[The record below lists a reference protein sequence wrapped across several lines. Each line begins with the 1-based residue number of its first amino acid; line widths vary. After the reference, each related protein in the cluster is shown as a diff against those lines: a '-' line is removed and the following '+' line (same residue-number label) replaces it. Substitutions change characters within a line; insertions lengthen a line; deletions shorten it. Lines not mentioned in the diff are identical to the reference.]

1 MKSKTKQK
9 RGKSRSTQGSKRREP
24 VIFYG
29 DTETVTLDPTKMV
42 EYEIPGK
49 LSVLVKSYYE
59 NSKSRKSEPFVVPHM
74 FQVTDGKGFRGIYDT
89 PVEYLNA
96 IRDRMLEQED
106 YSAIIYFHNM
116 KYDAYNILYALLDRE
131 DIYLD
136 DIKQLLVNE
145 TRWYKFRLSYRGISL
160 EFRDSYNLI
169 SQPLKDFQKTFGLSI
184 GKSNEDGWKDR
195 MDEVATV
202 NALLNRT
209 EPGLMEYALLDVDV
223 LQAGLDK
230 FWELQGGKKASRLTA
245 ASLAYNEWVDVI
257 EEHGYHTADGVFHE
271 GMIEVE
277 EDVDGKKKKSKKL
290 NIVMDNDMPEFVHR
304 TTNYTYRGAVC
315 YPNPDYTNKVQKG
328 IFVYIDA
335 NSLYPSSMLPS
346 VQGRNRYNQMELT
359 HYYPVGEPQQLT
371 YMPSEENMND
381 RRYVS
386 FLKLR
391 IKAKIK
397 PDAVIP
403 FVSLGRQGRVGM
415 SFNRLYQTND
425 FLREIDETFWVTSID
440 YRSIQNY
447 YDIEEQEF
455 IEGIIYTPEN
465 TSNDIFNEYISKWRK
480 IKEQAAREKNAG
492 LKQLA
497 KIMLNSLYGK
507 FAQSIDNTETVFE
520 FGEDGSLSV
529 IESGF
534 DGGVSLKN
542 MGIAAMITSYARE
555 ILLDVANILSPEE
568 FLYCDTDSIIMTESG
583 WRKIREVKGLL
594 DKAEFGCWDVE
605 HIVKEVK
612 ILHQKCYMI
621 TEFEAFQRDHKR
633 ERTIVKC
640 AGASEDI
647 KRFIR
652 YDNFNRGET
661 IRGARMK
668 KAKQTIGGITL
679 ESRPFSIKAEYR

>member
-1 MKSKTKQK
+1 MNEGVQRKPRKSGGLK
-9 RGKSRSTQGSKRREP
+9 RGRNEP
-24 VIFYG
+24 IIFYG
-29 DTETVTLDPTKMV
+29 DTETVTIDPTKIE
-42 EYEIPGK
+42 EYQIPERLRELAKNYCEIASNNK
-49 LSVLVKSYYE
+49 
-59 NSKSRKSEPFVVPHM
+59 NTPFVLPHM
-74 FQVTDGKGFRGIYDT
+74 FQVTDGKGFRGVYDT
-89 PVEYLNA
+89 VVDYVNA
-96 IRDRMLEQED
+96 IRDRTFEQNKRN
-106 YSAIIYFHNM
+106 AIIYFHNM
-116 KYDAYNILYALLDRE
+116 KYDAYNILYALLTLGY
-131 DIYLD
+131 IYTD
-136 DIKQLLVNE
+136 DIKQLLIQD
-145 TRWYKFRLSYRGISL
+145 TSWYTLRLNYRGVSL
-160 EFRDSYNLI
+160 EFRDSHNLI
-169 SQPLKDFQKTFGLSI
+169 SQPLRSFQKTFGLSI

-230 FWELQGGKKASRLTA
+230 FWELQGGKKASKLTA
-245 ASLAYNEWVDVI
+245 ASLAYSEWLNVI
-257 EEHGYHTADGVFHE
+257 EEHGYRTADGVYHQGF
-271 GMIEVE
+271 IE
-277 EDVDGKKKKSKKL
+277 EDKKKKLS
-290 NIVMDNDMPEFVHR
+290 IVMDDDMPKFIHDI
-304 TTNYTYRGAVC
+304 TNYTYRGAVC
-315 YPNPDYTNKVQKG
+315 YPNPDYTNKVLKG
-328 IFVYIDA
+328 IYVYIDA
-335 NSLYPSSMLPS
+335 NSLYPSAMLPH

-359 HYYPVGEPQQLT
+359 HWYPVGAPVRVKT
-371 YMPSEENMND
+371 MPTEETMND
-381 RRYVS
+381 RRNVS

-403 FVSLGRQGRVGM
+403 FVSLGRQGRVGEG
-415 SFNRLYQTND
+415 FKRLYRTNE

-447 YDIEEQEF
+447 YDIEELEF
-455 IEGIIYTPEN
+455 IEGILYTPEN
-465 TSNDIFNEYISKWRK
+465 TSNDIFNEYISKWRQ

-492 LKQLA
+492 LKQLS

-507 FAQSIDNTETVFE
+507 FAQSIDNIETFFE
-520 FGEDGSLSV
+520 FGEDGSLTVS
-529 IESGF
+529 EGSF
-534 DGGVSLKN
+534 DGKRSLKN

-555 ILLDVANILSPEE
+555 ILLDVANLLSPNE

-633 ERTIVKC
+633 DRTVVKC

-647 KRFIR
+647 KRYIQ

-661 IRGARMK
+661 IKGARMK
-668 KAKQTIGGITL
+668 KAKQTIGGIAL

>member
-1 MKSKTKQK
+1 MTAGTQRKPRKSGGLKK
-9 RGKSRSTQGSKRREP
+9 GANDSI
-24 VIFYG
+24 IFYG
-29 DTETVTLDPTKMV
+29 DTETVTIDPMKIG
-42 EYEIPGK
+42 EYQIPERLRELANKYCEIASK
-49 LSVLVKSYYE
+49 YKNTQFVL
-59 NSKSRKSEPFVVPHM
+59 PHM
-74 FQVTDGKGFRGIYDT
+74 YQVTDGKGFRGVYDT
-89 PVEYLNA
+89 VVDYVNA
-96 IRDRMLEQED
+96 IRDRIVEQNKRN
-106 YSAIIYFHNM
+106 AIIYFHNM
-116 KYDAYNILYALLDRE
+116 KFDAYNILYALLTLGY
-131 DIYLD
+131 IYTD
-136 DIKQLLVNE
+136 DIKQLLIQNSN
-145 TRWYKFRLSYRGISL
+145 WYTFRLNYRGISL

-169 SQPLKDFQKTFGLSI
+169 SQPLRSFQKTFGLSI
-184 GKSNEDGWKDR
+184 GKSTEDSWKDR
-195 MDEVATV
+195 LDEVATV

-230 FWELQGGKKASRLTA
+230 FWELQGGKKASKLTA
-245 ASLAYNEWVDVI
+245 ASLAYSEWLSVI
-257 EEHGYHTADGVFHE
+257 EEHGYRTAEGVYHE
-271 GMIEVE
+271 GFIE
-277 EDVDGKKKKSKKL
+277 EDKKKML
-290 NIVMDNDMPEFVHR
+290 TIVMDDDMPKFIHDI
-304 TTNYTYRGAVC
+304 TNYTYRGAVC
-315 YPNPDYTNKVQKG
+315 YPNPDYTNKTLKG
-328 IFVYIDA
+328 TYVYIDA
-335 NSLYPSSMLPS
+335 NSLYPSAMLPY
-346 VQGRNRYNQMELT
+346 VKGRNRYNQMELT
-359 HYYPVGEPQQLT
+359 HYYPVGVPVRLKT
-371 YMPSEENMND
+371 IPTEEIMKD

-403 FVSLGRQGRVGM
+403 FVSLGRQGRVGEG
-415 SFNRLYQTND
+415 FNRLYRTNE

-447 YDIEEQEF
+447 YDIEELEF

-465 TSNDIFNEYISKWRK
+465 TSNDIFNEYISKWRR
-480 IKEQAAREKNAG
+480 IKEQAAREGNAG

-507 FAQSIDNTETVFE
+507 FAQSIDNIETFFE
-520 FGEDGSLSV
+520 FGENGSLTVS
-529 IESGF
+529 EGSF
-534 DGGVSLKN
+534 DGKTSLKN

-633 ERTIVKC
+633 ERTVVKC

-661 IRGARMK
+661 IKGARMK
-668 KAKQTIGGITL
+668 KSKQTIGGITL
-679 ESRPFSIKAEYR
+679 ESQPFSIKAEYR

>member
-1 MKSKTKQK
+1 MTSGMQRKPLKSGGLK
-9 RGKSRSTQGSKRREP
+9 RGTNEP
-24 VIFYG
+24 IIFYG
-29 DTETVTLDPTKMV
+29 DTETVTLDPTKID
-42 EYEIPGK
+42 EYQIPERLRELAKKYCEIASKNKNTPI
-49 LSVLVKSYYE
+49 VL
-59 NSKSRKSEPFVVPHM
+59 PHM
-74 FQVTDGKGFRGIYDT
+74 FQVTDGKGFRGVYDT
-89 PVEYLNA
+89 VVDYVNA
-96 IRDRMLEQED
+96 IRDHIVEQNKRN
-106 YSAIIYFHNM
+106 AIIYFHNM
-116 KYDAYNILYALLDRE
+116 KFDASNILYALLTLGY
-131 DIYLD
+131 IYTD
-136 DIKQLLVNE
+136 DIKQLLIQDAS
-145 TRWYKFRLSYRGISL
+145 WYTFRLNYRGVSL
-160 EFRDSYNLI
+160 EFRDSYKLI
-169 SQPLKDFQKTFGLSI
+169 SQPLRSFQKTFGLSI
-184 GKSNEDGWKDR
+184 GKSTEDSWKDR
-195 MDEVATV
+195 LDEVATV

-230 FWELQGGKKASRLTA
+230 FWELQGGKKASKLTA
-245 ASLAYNEWVDVI
+245 ASLAYSEWLSVI
-257 EEHGYHTADGVFHE
+257 EEHGYRTADGVHHE
-271 GMIEVE
+271 GFIK
-277 EDVDGKKKKSKKL
+277 EDKKKKL
-290 NIVMDNDMPEFVHR
+290 TIVMDDDMPKFIHD

-315 YPNPDYTNKVQKG
+315 YPNPDYTNKTLKG
-328 IFVYIDA
+328 IYVYIDA
-335 NSLYPSSMLPS
+335 NSLYPSAMLPS
-346 VQGRNRYNQMELT
+346 VQGRNCYNQMELT
-359 HYYPVGEPQQLT
+359 HYYPVGVPIRLKS
-371 YMPSEENMND
+371 MPTEDIMKD
-381 RRYVS
+381 RRYAS

-397 PDAVIP
+397 SDAVIP
-403 FVSLGRQGRVGM
+403 FVSLGRQGRVGEG
-415 SFNRLYQTND
+415 FKRLYRTND

-447 YDIEEQEF
+447 YDIEELEF
-455 IEGIIYTPEN
+455 IEGITYTPEN

-507 FAQSIDNTETVFE
+507 FAQSIDNIETFFE
-520 FGEDGSLSV
+520 FGEDGSLIVS
-529 IESGF
+529 EGSF
-534 DGGVSLKN
+534 DGKTSLKN

-555 ILLDVANILSPEE
+555 ILLDVANILSPNE

-594 DKAEFGCWDVE
+594 DNAEFGCWDVE

-621 TEFEAFQRDHKR
+621 TEFEAFQRAHKR

-661 IRGARMK
+661 IKGARMK
-668 KAKQTIGGITL
+668 KSKQTIGGITL

>member
-1 MKSKTKQK
+1 MTAGTQRKPRKSGGLKK
-9 RGKSRSTQGSKRREP
+9 GKDDP
-24 VIFYG
+24 IIFYG
-29 DTETVTLDPTKMV
+29 DTETVTIDPMKIG
-42 EYEIPGK
+42 EYQIPERLRELVNKYCEIASK
-49 LSVLVKSYYE
+49 YKNMQFVL
-59 NSKSRKSEPFVVPHM
+59 PHM
-74 FQVTDGKGFRGIYDT
+74 FQVTDGKGFRGVYDT
-89 PVEYLNA
+89 VVDYANA
-96 IRDRMLEQED
+96 IRDRIVEQNKRN
-106 YSAIIYFHNM
+106 AIIFFHNM
-116 KYDAYNILYALLDRE
+116 KFDAYNILYALLTLGY
-131 DIYLD
+131 IYTD
-136 DIKQLLVNE
+136 DIKQLVIQDSS
-145 TRWYKFRLSYRGISL
+145 WYTFRLNYRGISL
-160 EFRDSYNLI
+160 EFRDSYKLI
-169 SQPLKDFQKTFGLSI
+169 SQPLRSFQKTFGLSI
-184 GKSNEDGWKDR
+184 GKSTEDSWKDR
-195 MDEVATV
+195 LDEVATV

-230 FWELQGGKKASRLTA
+230 FWELQGGKKASKLTA
-245 ASLAYNEWVDVI
+245 ASLAYSEWLSVI
-257 EEHGYHTADGVFHE
+257 EEHGYRTADGVYHKGFS
-271 GMIEVE
+271 EV
-277 EDVDGKKKKSKKL
+277 DKKKKLS
-290 NIVMDNDMPEFVHR
+290 IVMDDDMPKFIHDI
-304 TTNYTYRGAVC
+304 TNYTYRGAVC
-315 YPNPDYTNKVQKG
+315 YPNPDYTNKTLKG
-328 IFVYIDA
+328 IYVYIDA
-335 NSLYPSSMLPS
+335 NSLYPSAMLPS

-359 HYYPVGEPQQLT
+359 HCYPVGVPVRLKS
-371 YMPSEENMND
+371 MPTEEIMKD
-381 RRYVS
+381 RRHVS

-403 FVSLGRQGRVGM
+403 FVSLGRQGRVGEG
-415 SFNRLYQTND
+415 FNRLYRTNE

-447 YDIEEQEF
+447 YDIEELEF

-465 TSNDIFNEYISKWRK
+465 TSNDIFNEYISKWRR
-480 IKEQAAREKNAG
+480 IKEQAAREGNAG

-507 FAQSIDNTETVFE
+507 FAQSIDNIETFFE
-520 FGEDGSLSV
+520 FGENGSLTVS
-529 IESGF
+529 EGSF
-534 DGGVSLKN
+534 DGKTSLKN

-633 ERTIVKC
+633 ERTVVKC

-668 KAKQTIGGITL
+668 KAKQTIGGIIL

>member
-1 MKSKTKQK
+1 MTAGTQRKPRKSGGLKKGTND
-9 RGKSRSTQGSKRREP
+9 P
-24 VIFYG
+24 IIFYG
-29 DTETVTLDPTKMV
+29 DTETVTIDPMKIG
-42 EYEIPGK
+42 EYQIPERLRELVNKYCEIASK
-49 LSVLVKSYYE
+49 YKNMQFVL
-59 NSKSRKSEPFVVPHM
+59 PHM
-74 FQVTDGKGFRGIYDT
+74 FQVTDGKGFRGVYDT
-89 PVEYLNA
+89 VVDYVNA
-96 IRDRMLEQED
+96 IRDRIVEQNKRN
-106 YSAIIYFHNM
+106 AIIYFHNM
-116 KYDAYNILYALLDRE
+116 KFDAYNILYALLTLGY
-131 DIYLD
+131 IYTD
-136 DIKQLLVNE
+136 DIKQLLIQDSS
-145 TRWYKFRLSYRGISL
+145 WYTFRLNYRGVSL
-160 EFRDSYNLI
+160 EFRDSYKLI
-169 SQPLKDFQKTFGLSI
+169 SQPLRSFQKTFGLSI
-184 GKSNEDGWKDR
+184 GKSTEDSWKDR
-195 MDEVATV
+195 LDEVATV

-223 LQAGLDK
+223 LQVGLDK
-230 FWELQGGKKASRLTA
+230 FWELQGGKKASKLTA
-245 ASLAYNEWVDVI
+245 ASLAYSEWLSVI
-257 EEHGYHTADGVFHE
+257 EEHGYRTADGVYHE
-271 GMIEVE
+271 GFIE
-277 EDVDGKKKKSKKL
+277 EDKKKKL
-290 NIVMDNDMPEFVHR
+290 TIVMDDDMPKFIHDI
-304 TTNYTYRGAVC
+304 TNYTYRGAVC
-315 YPNPDYTNKVQKG
+315 YPNPDYTNKTLKG
-328 IFVYIDA
+328 IYVYIDA
-335 NSLYPSSMLPS
+335 NSLYPSAMLPS

-359 HYYPVGEPQQLT
+359 HYYPVGVPVRLKS
-371 YMPSEENMND
+371 MPTEEIMKD

-403 FVSLGRQGRVGM
+403 FVSLGRQGRVGEG
-415 SFNRLYQTND
+415 FNRLYRTND

-455 IEGIIYTPEN
+455 IEGIIYTPNN
-465 TSNDIFNEYISKWRK
+465 TSNDIFNEYISKWRR
-480 IKEQAAREKNAG
+480 IKEQAAREGNAG

-507 FAQSIDNTETVFE
+507 FAQSIDNIETFFE
-520 FGEDGSLSV
+520 FGENGSLTVS
-529 IESGF
+529 EGSF
-534 DGGVSLKN
+534 DGKTSLKN

-555 ILLDVANILSPEE
+555 ILLDVANILLPEE

-583 WRKIREVKGLL
+583 WRKIREVEGLL
-594 DKAEFGCWDVE
+594 DKAKFGCWDVE

-633 ERTIVKC
+633 ERTVVKC

-661 IRGARMK
+661 IKGARMK
-668 KAKQTIGGITL
+668 KSKQTIGGITL

>member
-1 MKSKTKQK
+1 MNVGTQRKPRKSGGLK
-9 RGKSRSTQGSKRREP
+9 RGTNEP
-24 VIFYG
+24 IIFYG
-29 DTETVTLDPTKMV
+29 DTETVTIDPMKID
-42 EYEIPGK
+42 EYQIPECLRELANKYYEIA
-49 LSVLVKSYYE
+49 
-59 NSKSRKSEPFVVPHM
+59 SKNKNTPFVLPYM
-74 FQVTDGKGFRGIYDT
+74 FQVTDGKGFRGVYDT
-89 PVEYLNA
+89 VVDYVNL
-96 IRDRMLEQED
+96 IRDRIVGQNKRN
-106 YSAIIYFHNM
+106 AIIYFHNM
-116 KYDAYNILYALLDRE
+116 KFDAYNILYALLTLGY
-131 DIYLD
+131 IYTD
-136 DIKQLLVNE
+136 DIKQLLIQDSS
-145 TRWYKFRLSYRGISL
+145 WYTFRLNYRGISL
-160 EFRDSYNLI
+160 EFRDSYKLI
-169 SQPLKDFQKTFGLSI
+169 SQPLRSFQKTFGLSI
-184 GKSNEDGWKDR
+184 GKSTEDSWKDR
-195 MDEVATV
+195 LDEVATV

-230 FWELQGGKKASRLTA
+230 FWELQGGKKASKLTA
-245 ASLAYNEWVDVI
+245 ASLAYSEWLNVI
-257 EEHGYHTADGVFHE
+257 EEHGYRTADGVHHE
-271 GMIEVE
+271 GFIEE
-277 EDVDGKKKKSKKL
+277 EKKKKL
-290 NIVMDNDMPEFVHR
+290 TIVMDDDMPKFIHDI
-304 TTNYTYRGAVC
+304 TNYTYRGAVC
-315 YPNPDYTNKVQKG
+315 YPNPDYKNKTLKG
-328 IFVYIDA
+328 IYVYIDA
-335 NSLYPSSMLPS
+335 NSLYPSAMLPS

-359 HYYPVGEPQQLT
+359 HYYPVGVPVRLKS
-371 YMPSEENMND
+371 MPTEEIMKD

-403 FVSLGRQGRVGM
+403 FVSLGRQGRVGKG
-415 SFNRLYQTND
+415 FNRLYRTND

-455 IEGIIYTPEN
+455 IEGIIYTPKN

-507 FAQSIDNTETVFE
+507 FAQSIDNIETFFE
-520 FGEDGSLSV
+520 FGENGSLTVS
-529 IESGF
+529 EGSF
-534 DGGVSLKN
+534 DGKTSLKN

-555 ILLDVANILSPEE
+555 ILLDVANLLSPNE

>member
-1 MKSKTKQK
+1 MNDGTQRKPRKSGGLKKGTND
-9 RGKSRSTQGSKRREP
+9 P
-24 VIFYG
+24 IIFYG
-29 DTETVTLDPTKMV
+29 DTETVTIDPMKIG
-42 EYEIPGK
+42 EYQIPERLRELVNKYCEIASK
-49 LSVLVKSYYE
+49 HKTMQFVL
-59 NSKSRKSEPFVVPHM
+59 PHM
-74 FQVTDGKGFRGIYDT
+74 FQVTDGKGFRGVYDT
-89 PVEYLNA
+89 VVDYVNA
-96 IRDRMLEQED
+96 IRDRIVEQNKRN
-106 YSAIIYFHNM
+106 AIIYFHNM
-116 KYDAYNILYALLDRE
+116 KFDAYNILYALLTLGY
-131 DIYLD
+131 IYTD
-136 DIKQLLVNE
+136 DIKQLLIQDSS
-145 TRWYKFRLSYRGISL
+145 WYTFRLNYRGISL
-160 EFRDSYNLI
+160 EFRDSYKLI
-169 SQPLKDFQKTFGLSI
+169 SQPLRSFQKTFGLSI
-184 GKSNEDGWKDR
+184 GKSTEDSWKDR
-195 MDEVATV
+195 LDEVSTV

-230 FWELQGGKKASRLTA
+230 FWELQGGKKASKLTA
-245 ASLAYNEWVDVI
+245 ASLAYNEWLNVI
-257 EEHGYHTADGVFHE
+257 EEHGYRTADGVYHKGF
-271 GMIEVE
+271 IEV
-277 EDVDGKKKKSKKL
+277 DKKKKL
-290 NIVMDNDMPEFVHR
+290 TIVMDDDMPKFIHDI
-304 TTNYTYRGAVC
+304 TNYTYRGAVC
-315 YPNPDYTNKVQKG
+315 YSNPDYTNKTLKG
-328 IFVYIDA
+328 IYVYIDA
-335 NSLYPSSMLPS
+335 NSLYPSAMLPS

-359 HYYPVGEPQQLT
+359 HYYPVGVPVRLKS
-371 YMPSEENMND
+371 MPTEEIMKD
-381 RRYVS
+381 RRYVN

-415 SFNRLYQTND
+415 SFNHLYQTND

-455 IEGIIYTPEN
+455 IEGIIYTPNN

-507 FAQSIDNTETVFE
+507 FAQSIDNIETFFE
-520 FGEDGSLSV
+520 FGENGSLTVS
-529 IESGF
+529 EGSF
-534 DGGVSLKN
+534 DGKTSLKN

-647 KRFIR
+647 KRYIQ

>member
-1 MKSKTKQK
+1 MNDVTQRKPRKSGGLKK
-9 RGKSRSTQGSKRREP
+9 GKNEP
-24 VIFYG
+24 IIFYG
-29 DTETVTLDPTKMV
+29 DTETVTIDFTKID
-42 EYEIPGK
+42 EYQIPERLRGLASKYCEIA
-49 LSVLVKSYYE
+49 
-59 NSKSRKSEPFVVPHM
+59 SKNKYAPFVLPHM
-74 FQVTDGKGFRGIYDT
+74 FQVTDGKGFRGVYDT
-89 PVEYLNA
+89 VVDYVNA
-96 IRDRMLEQED
+96 IRDRIVEQNKRN
-106 YSAIIYFHNM
+106 AIIYFHNM
-116 KYDAYNILYALLDRE
+116 KFDAYNILYALLTLGY
-131 DIYLD
+131 IYTD
-136 DIKQLLVNE
+136 DIKQLLIQDSS
-145 TRWYKFRLSYRGISL
+145 WYTFRLNYRGISL
-160 EFRDSYNLI
+160 EFRDSYKLI
-169 SQPLKDFQKTFGLSI
+169 SQQLSSFQKTFGLSI
-184 GKSNEDGWKDR
+184 GKSTEDSWKDR

-245 ASLAYNEWVDVI
+245 ASLAYNEWLNVI
-257 EEHGYHTADGVFHE
+257 EEHGYRTADGVYHKGF
-271 GMIEVE
+271 IEV
-277 EDVDGKKKKSKKL
+277 DKKKKL
-290 NIVMDNDMPEFVHR
+290 TIVMDNDMPKFIHDI
-304 TTNYTYRGAVC
+304 TNYTYRGAVC
-315 YPNPDYTNKVQKG
+315 YPNPDYTNKTLKG
-328 IFVYIDA
+328 IYVYIDA
-335 NSLYPSSMLPS
+335 NSLYPSAMLPS
-346 VQGRNRYNQMELT
+346 VQGRNCYNQMELT
-359 HYYPVGEPQQLT
+359 HYYPVGVPVRLKS
-371 YMPSEENMND
+371 MPTEEIMKD

-507 FAQSIDNTETVFE
+507 FAQSIDNIETFFE
-520 FGEDGSLSV
+520 FGDNGSLTVS
-529 IESGF
+529 EGSF
-534 DGGVSLKN
+534 DGKTSLKN

-555 ILLDVANILSPEE
+555 ILLDVANLLSPEE
-568 FLYCDTDSIIMTESG
+568 FLYCDTDSIIMTENG
-583 WRKIREVKGLL
+583 WRKIREEKGLL

-605 HIVKEVK
+605 HIVKKVK

-633 ERTIVKC
+633 ERTVVKC

-652 YDNFNRGET
+652 YENFNRGET
-661 IRGARMK
+661 IKGARMK

>member
-1 MKSKTKQK
+1 MNDGMQRKPRKSGGLNK
-9 RGKSRSTQGSKRREP
+9 GANEP
-24 VIFYG
+24 IIFYG
-29 DTETVTLDPTKMV
+29 DTETVTIDPTKID
-42 EYEIPGK
+42 EYQIPERLRELANLYCEIASNYK
-49 LSVLVKSYYE
+49 
-59 NSKSRKSEPFVVPHM
+59 NTPFVLPHM
-74 FQVTDGKGFRGIYDT
+74 FQVTDGKGFRGVYDT
-89 PVEYLNA
+89 VVDYVNA
-96 IRDRMLEQED
+96 IRDHILEQNKCN
-106 YSAIIYFHNM
+106 AIIYFHNM
-116 KYDAYNILYALLDRE
+116 KFDAYNILYALLTLGY
-131 DIYLD
+131 IYTN
-136 DIKQLLVNE
+136 DIKQLVIQDSS
-145 TRWYKFRLSYRGISL
+145 WYTFRLNYRGVSL
-160 EFRDSYNLI
+160 EFRDSYKLI
-169 SQPLKDFQKTFGLSI
+169 SQPLRSFQKTFGLSI
-184 GKSNEDGWKDR
+184 GKSTEDSWKDR
-195 MDEVATV
+195 LDEVTTV

-230 FWELQGGKKASRLTA
+230 FWELQGGKKASKLTA
-245 ASLAYNEWVDVI
+245 ASLAYSEWLSVI
-257 EEHGYHTADGVFHE
+257 EEHGYRTSDGVHHE
-271 GMIEVE
+271 GFIKE
-277 EDVDGKKKKSKKL
+277 EKKKKL
-290 NIVMDNDMPEFVHR
+290 TIVMDEDMPKFIHDI
-304 TTNYTYRGAVC
+304 TNYTYRGAVC
-315 YPNPDYTNKVQKG
+315 YPNPDYTNKTLKG
-328 IFVYIDA
+328 IYVYIDA
-335 NSLYPSSMLPS
+335 NSLYPSAMLPS

-359 HYYPVGEPQQLT
+359 HYYPVGVPVRLKS
-371 YMPSEENMND
+371 MPTEEIMKD
-381 RRYVS
+381 RRYIS

-391 IKAKIK
+391 IKMKIK

-440 YRSIQNY
+440 YRNIQNY

-507 FAQSIDNTETVFE
+507 FAQSIDNVETFFE
-520 FGEDGSLSV
+520 FGENGSLTVS
-529 IESGF
+529 EGMF
-534 DGGVSLKN
+534 DGKTSLKN

-555 ILLDVANILSPEE
+555 ILLDVANLISPNE
-568 FLYCDTDSIIMTESG
+568 FLYGDTDSILMTESG

-633 ERTIVKC
+633 ERTFVKC

-647 KRFIR
+647 KRYIQ

-668 KAKQTIGGITL
+668 KAKQTIGGIAL
-679 ESRPFSIKAEYR
+679 ESRPFSIKEEYR

>member
-1 MKSKTKQK
+1 MNEGTQRKPRKSGGLKKGTN
-9 RGKSRSTQGSKRREP
+9 EP
-24 VIFYG
+24 IIFYG
-29 DTETVTLDPTKMV
+29 DTETVTINPTKIG
-42 EYEIPGK
+42 EYQIPERLRELVNKYCEIASNNK
-49 LSVLVKSYYE
+49 
-59 NSKSRKSEPFVVPHM
+59 NTPFVLPHM
-74 FQVTDGKGFRGIYDT
+74 FQVTDGKGFRGVYDT
-89 PVEYLNA
+89 VVDYANA
-96 IRDRMLEQED
+96 IRDHILEQNKRN
-106 YSAIIYFHNM
+106 AIIYFHNM
-116 KYDAYNILYALLDRE
+116 KFDAYNILYALLTLGY
-131 DIYLD
+131 IYTD
-136 DIKQLLVNE
+136 DIKQLLIQDSS
-145 TRWYKFRLSYRGISL
+145 WYTFRLNYRGVSL
-160 EFRDSYNLI
+160 EFRDSYKLI
-169 SQPLKDFQKTFGLSI
+169 SQPLRSFQKTFGLSI
-184 GKSNEDGWKDR
+184 GKSTEDSWKDR

-230 FWELQGGKKASRLTA
+230 FWELQGGKKASKLTA
-245 ASLAYNEWVDVI
+245 ASLAYSEWLSVI
-257 EEHGYHTADGVFHE
+257 EEHGYRTADGVYHE
-271 GMIEVE
+271 GFIE
-277 EDVDGKKKKSKKL
+277 EDKKKKL
-290 NIVMDNDMPEFVHR
+290 TIVMDEDMPKFIHDI
-304 TTNYTYRGAVC
+304 TNYTYRGAVC
-315 YPNPDYTNKVQKG
+315 YPNPDYTNKTLKG
-328 IFVYIDA
+328 IYVYIDA
-335 NSLYPSSMLPS
+335 NSLYPSAMLPS

-359 HYYPVGEPQQLT
+359 HYYPVGVPVRLKS
-371 YMPSEENMND
+371 MPSEEIMND

-415 SFNRLYQTND
+415 SFSRLYQTND

-480 IKEQAAREKNAG
+480 IKEQAAREGNAG

-507 FAQSIDNTETVFE
+507 FAQSIDNIETFFE
-520 FGEDGSLSV
+520 FGEDGSLTVS
-529 IESGF
+529 EGSF
-534 DGGVSLKN
+534 DGKTSLKN

-555 ILLDVANILSPEE
+555 ILLDVANILSPNE

-633 ERTIVKC
+633 ERTVVKC

-647 KRFIR
+647 KRYIQ

-661 IRGARMK
+661 IKGAQMK

>member
-1 MKSKTKQK
+1 MNEGTLRKPRKSGGLKK
-9 RGKSRSTQGSKRREP
+9 GANEP
-24 VIFYG
+24 IIFYG
-29 DTETVTLDPTKMV
+29 DTETVTIDPTKID
-42 EYEIPGK
+42 EYQISECLRELAK
-49 LSVLVKSYYE
+49 LYCEVASNYK
-59 NSKSRKSEPFVVPHM
+59 NTPFVLPHM
-74 FQVTDGKGFRGIYDT
+74 FQVTDGKGFRGVYDT
-89 PVEYLNA
+89 VVDYVNA
-96 IRDRMLEQED
+96 IRDRILEQNKRN
-106 YSAIIYFHNM
+106 AIIYFHNM
-116 KYDAYNILYALLDRE
+116 KFDAYNILYALLMLGY
-131 DIYLD
+131 IHTD
-136 DIKQLLVNE
+136 DIKQLV
-145 TRWYKFRLSYRGISL
+145 TQDSSWYTFRLNYRGISL
-160 EFRDSYNLI
+160 EFRDSYKLI
-169 SQPLKDFQKTFGLSI
+169 SQPLRSFQKTFGLSI
-184 GKSNEDGWKDR
+184 GKSTEDSWKDR
-195 MDEVATV
+195 LDEVATV

-209 EPGLMEYALLDVDV
+209 ESGLMEYALLDVDV

-230 FWELQGGKKASRLTA
+230 FWELQGGKKASKLTA
-245 ASLAYNEWVDVI
+245 ASLAYSEWLSVI
-257 EEHGYHTADGVFHE
+257 EEHGYRTADGVYHE
-271 GMIEVE
+271 GFIE
-277 EDVDGKKKKSKKL
+277 EDKKKKL
-290 NIVMDNDMPEFVHR
+290 TIVMDNDMPKFIHDI
-304 TTNYTYRGAVC
+304 TNYTYRGAVC
-315 YPNPDYTNKVQKG
+315 YPNPDYTNKTLKG
-328 IFVYIDA
+328 TYVYIDA
-335 NSLYPSSMLPS
+335 NSLYPSAMLPS

-359 HYYPVGEPQQLT
+359 HYYPVGVPLRLKS
-371 YMPSEENMND
+371 MPSEEKMND

-403 FVSLGRQGRVGM
+403 FVSLGRQGRVGEG
-415 SFNRLYQTND
+415 FNRLYRTND

-447 YDIEEQEF
+447 YEIEEQEF
-455 IEGIIYTPEN
+455 IEGILYTPKN

-507 FAQSIDNTETVFE
+507 FAQSIDNIETFFE
-520 FGEDGSLSV
+520 FGENGSLTVS
-529 IESGF
+529 EGNF
-534 DGGVSLKN
+534 DGKTSLKN

-555 ILLDVANILSPEE
+555 ILLDVANLLSPEE

-633 ERTIVKC
+633 ERTVVKC

-661 IRGARMK
+661 IKGARMK
-668 KAKQTIGGITL
+668 KAKQTIGGIIL

>member
-1 MKSKTKQK
+1 MNDRMQRKPRKSGGLKK
-9 RGKSRSTQGSKRREP
+9 GANEP
-24 VIFYG
+24 IIFYG
-29 DTETVTLDPTKMV
+29 DTETVTIDPTKIS
-42 EYEIPGK
+42 EYQIPERLRALANKYCEIASNYK
-49 LSVLVKSYYE
+49 NK
-59 NSKSRKSEPFVVPHM
+59 PFVLPHM
-74 FQVTDGKGFRGIYDT
+74 FQVTDGKGFRGVYDT
-89 PVEYLNA
+89 VVDYVNA
-96 IRDRMLEQED
+96 IRDRIVEQNKRN
-106 YSAIIYFHNM
+106 AIIYFHNM
-116 KYDAYNILYALLDRE
+116 AFDAYNILYALLTLVY
-131 DIYLD
+131 IYTD
-136 DIKQLLVNE
+136 DIKQLLIQDS
-145 TRWYKFRLSYRGISL
+145 RWYTFRLNYRGVSL

-169 SQPLKDFQKTFGLSI
+169 SQPLNSFQKTFGLSI
-184 GKSNEDGWKDR
+184 GKSTEDSWKDR

-209 EPGLMEYALLDVDV
+209 ESGLMEYALLDVDV

-230 FWELQGGKKASRLTA
+230 FWELQGGKKASKLTA
-245 ASLAYNEWVDVI
+245 ASLAYSEWLSVI
-257 EEHGYHTADGVFHE
+257 EEHGYRTSDGVHHE
-271 GMIEVE
+271 GFIE
-277 EDVDGKKKKSKKL
+277 EDKKKKL
-290 NIVMDNDMPEFVHR
+290 TIVMDNDMPKFIHDI
-304 TTNYTYRGAVC
+304 TNYTYRGAVC
-315 YPNPDYTNKVQKG
+315 YPNPDYTNKTLKG
-328 IFVYIDA
+328 IYVYIDA
-335 NSLYPSSMLPS
+335 NSLYPSAMLPS

-359 HYYPVGEPQQLT
+359 HYYPVGVPVRLKS
-371 YMPSEENMND
+371 MPSEEIMND

-397 PDAVIP
+397 QDAVIP

-415 SFNRLYQTND
+415 SFNRPYHTND

-480 IKEQAAREKNAG
+480 IKEQAAREGNAG

-507 FAQSIDNTETVFE
+507 FAQSIDNIETFLE
-520 FGEDGSLSV
+520 FGENGCLTVREGS
-529 IESGF
+529 F
-534 DGGVSLKN
+534 DGKTSLKN

-555 ILLDVANILSPEE
+555 ILLDVANLLSPNE

-633 ERTIVKC
+633 ERTVVKC

-647 KRFIR
+647 KRYIQ

-661 IRGARMK
+661 IKGARMK

>member
-1 MKSKTKQK
+1 MTTGTQRKPRKSGGLKKGTN
-9 RGKSRSTQGSKRREP
+9 EP
-24 VIFYG
+24 IIFYG
-29 DTETVTLDPTKMV
+29 DTETVTIDPTKIV
-42 EYEIPGK
+42 EYQIPERLRELANKYREIA
-49 LSVLVKSYYE
+49 
-59 NSKSRKSEPFVVPHM
+59 SKNKNTPFVLPHM
-74 FQVTDGKGFRGIYDT
+74 FQVTDGKGFRGVYDT
-89 PVEYLNA
+89 VVDYVNA
-96 IRDRMLEQED
+96 IRDRIVEQNKRN
-106 YSAIIYFHNM
+106 AIIYFHNM
-116 KYDAYNILYALLDRE
+116 MFDASNILYALLTLGY
-131 DIYLD
+131 IYTD
-136 DIKQLLVNE
+136 DIKQLLIQDSS
-145 TRWYKFRLSYRGISL
+145 WYTFRLNYRGVSL
-160 EFRDSYNLI
+160 EFRDSYKLI
-169 SQPLKDFQKTFGLSI
+169 SQPLRSFQKTFGLSI
-184 GKSNEDGWKDR
+184 GKSTEDSWKDR
-195 MDEVATV
+195 LDEVATV

-230 FWELQGGKKASRLTA
+230 FWELQGGKKASKLTA
-245 ASLAYNEWVDVI
+245 ASLAYSEWLSVI
-257 EEHGYHTADGVFHE
+257 EEHGYRTADGVHHE
-271 GMIEVE
+271 GFIE
-277 EDVDGKKKKSKKL
+277 EDKKKKL
-290 NIVMDNDMPEFVHR
+290 TIVMDDDMPKFIHDI
-304 TTNYTYRGAVC
+304 TNYTYRGAVC
-315 YPNPDYTNKVQKG
+315 YPNPDYTNKTLKG
-328 IFVYIDA
+328 IYVYIDA
-335 NSLYPSSMLPS
+335 NSLYPSAMLPS

-359 HYYPVGEPQQLT
+359 HYYPVGVPVRLKS
-371 YMPSEENMND
+371 MPSEEIMND

-415 SFNRLYQTND
+415 SFKRLYQTND

-465 TSNDIFNEYISKWRK
+465 TSNDIFNEYISKWRR
-480 IKEQAAREKNAG
+480 IKEQAAREGNAG

-507 FAQSIDNTETVFE
+507 FAQSIDNIENFFE
-520 FGEDGSLSV
+520 FGENGSLTVS
-529 IESGF
+529 EGSF
-534 DGGVSLKN
+534 DGKTSLKN

-555 ILLDVANILSPEE
+555 TLLDVANILSPEE

-633 ERTIVKC
+633 ERTVVKC

-647 KRFIR
+647 KRYIQ

-661 IRGARMK
+661 IKGARMK
-668 KAKQTIGGITL
+668 KSKQTIGGITL

>member
-1 MKSKTKQK
+1 MNEGRPRKQPKSGGLK
-9 RGKSRSTQGSKRREP
+9 RGKSEP
-24 VIFYG
+24 IIFYG
-29 DTETVTLDPTKMV
+29 DTETVTIDPTKID
-42 EYEIPGK
+42 EYQIPERLRELANLYCEVASNNK
-49 LSVLVKSYYE
+49 
-59 NSKSRKSEPFVVPHM
+59 NTPFVLPHM
-74 FQVTDGKGFRGIYDT
+74 FQVTDGKGFRGVYDT
-89 PVEYLNA
+89 VVDYVNA
-96 IRDRMLEQED
+96 IRERIVEQNKRN
-106 YSAIIYFHNM
+106 AIIYFHNM
-116 KYDAYNILYALLDRE
+116 KFDAYNILYALLMLGY
-131 DIYLD
+131 IHTD
-136 DIKQLLVNE
+136 DIKQLVIQDSG
-145 TRWYKFRLSYRGISL
+145 WYTFRLNYRGISL
-160 EFRDSYNLI
+160 EFRDSYKLI
-169 SQPLKDFQKTFGLSI
+169 SQPLKSFQKTFGLSI
-184 GKSNEDGWKDR
+184 GKSTEDSWKDR
-195 MDEVATV
+195 LDEVATV

-230 FWELQGGKKASRLTA
+230 FWELQGGKKASKLTA
-245 ASLAYNEWVDVI
+245 ASLAYSEWLSVI
-257 EEHGYHTADGVFHE
+257 EEHGYRTADGVHHE
-271 GMIEVE
+271 GFIKE
-277 EDVDGKKKKSKKL
+277 EKKKKL
-290 NIVMDNDMPEFVHR
+290 TIVMDNDMPKFIHNM
-304 TTNYTYRGAVC
+304 TNYTYRGAVC
-315 YPNPDYTNKVQKG
+315 YPNPDYTNKTLKG
-328 IFVYIDA
+328 IYVYIDA
-335 NSLYPSSMLPS
+335 NSLYPSAMLSS
-346 VQGRNRYNQMELT
+346 VRGRNCYNQKELT
-359 HYYPVGEPQQLT
+359 HYYPVGVPVRLKS
-371 YMPSEENMND
+371 MPTEEIMKD

-403 FVSLGRQGRVGM
+403 FVSLGRQGRVGKG
-415 SFNRLYQTND
+415 FNRHYRTND

-447 YDIEEQEF
+447 YEIEEQEF
-455 IEGIIYTPEN
+455 IEGIIYTPKN
-465 TSNDIFNEYISKWRK
+465 TSCEIFNEYISKWRA
-480 IKEQAAREKNAG
+480 IKEQAARNKNNG

-507 FAQSIDNTETVFE
+507 FAQSIDNVETFFE
-520 FGEDGSLSV
+520 FGENGSLTVS
-529 IESGF
+529 EGGF
-534 DGGVSLKN
+534 DGKTSLKN

-555 ILLDVANILSPEE
+555 ILLDVANLLSPNE

-633 ERTIVKC
+633 ERTVVKC

-647 KRFIR
+647 KRYIR

-661 IRGARMK
+661 IKGARMK
-668 KAKQTIGGITL
+668 KAKQTIGGIAL

>member
-1 MKSKTKQK
+1 MTAGTQRKPRKSGGLKKGTND
-9 RGKSRSTQGSKRREP
+9 P
-24 VIFYG
+24 IIFYG
-29 DTETVTLDPTKMV
+29 DTETVTIDPMKIG
-42 EYEIPGK
+42 EYQIPERLRELVYKYCEIA
-49 LSVLVKSYYE
+49 
-59 NSKSRKSEPFVVPHM
+59 SKYKNIPFVLPHM
-74 FQVTDGKGFRGIYDT
+74 FQVTDGKGFRGVYDT
-89 PVEYLNA
+89 VVDYVNA
-96 IRDRMLEQED
+96 IRDRIVEQNKRN
-106 YSAIIYFHNM
+106 AIIYFHNM
-116 KYDAYNILYALLDRE
+116 KFDASNILYALLTLGY
-131 DIYLD
+131 IYTD
-136 DIKQLLVNE
+136 DIKQLLIQDAN
-145 TRWYKFRLSYRGISL
+145 WYTFRLNYRGISL
-160 EFRDSYNLI
+160 EFRDSYMLI
-169 SQPLKDFQKTFGLSI
+169 SQPLRSFQKTFGLSI
-184 GKSNEDGWKDR
+184 GKSTEDSWKDR
-195 MDEVATV
+195 LDEVATV

-230 FWELQGGKKASRLTA
+230 FWELQGGKKASKLTA
-245 ASLAYNEWVDVI
+245 ASLAYSEWLSVI
-257 EEHGYHTADGVFHE
+257 EEHGYRTADGVYHKGF
-271 GMIEVE
+271 IEV
-277 EDVDGKKKKSKKL
+277 DKKKKL
-290 NIVMDNDMPEFVHR
+290 TIVMDDDMPKFIHDI
-304 TTNYTYRGAVC
+304 TNYTYRGAVC
-315 YPNPDYTNKVQKG
+315 YPNPDYTNKTLKG
-328 IFVYIDA
+328 IYVYIDA
-335 NSLYPSSMLPS
+335 NSLYPSAMLPS

-359 HYYPVGEPQQLT
+359 HYYPVGVPVSLKS
-371 YMPSEENMND
+371 MPTEEIMKD

-403 FVSLGRQGRVGM
+403 FVSLGRQGRVGEG
-415 SFNRLYQTND
+415 FNRLYRTNE

-447 YDIEEQEF
+447 YDIEELEF

-480 IKEQAAREKNAG
+480 IKEQAAREGNAG

-507 FAQSIDNTETVFE
+507 FAQSIDNIETFFE
-520 FGEDGSLSV
+520 FGENGSLTVS
-529 IESGF
+529 ERSF
-534 DGGVSLKN
+534 DGKTSLKN

-555 ILLDVANILSPEE
+555 ILLDVANILSPNE
-568 FLYCDTDSIIMTESG
+568 FLYCDTDSIIMTDSG

-633 ERTIVKC
+633 ERTVVKC

-661 IRGARMK
+661 INGARMK
-668 KAKQTIGGITL
+668 KSKQTIGGITL

>member
-1 MKSKTKQK
+1 MTAGTQ
-9 RGKSRSTQGSKRREP
+9 RKSRKSGGLKKGTNDP
-24 VIFYG
+24 IIFYG
-29 DTETVTLDPTKMV
+29 DTETVTIDPMKIG
-42 EYEIPGK
+42 EYQIPECLRELANKYCEIA
-49 LSVLVKSYYE
+49 
-59 NSKSRKSEPFVVPHM
+59 SKNKNTPFVLPHM
-74 FQVTDGKGFRGIYDT
+74 FQVTDGKGFRGVYDT
-89 PVEYLNA
+89 VVDYVNA
-96 IRDRMLEQED
+96 IRERIVEQNKRN
-106 YSAIIYFHNM
+106 AIIYFHNM
-116 KYDAYNILYALLDRE
+116 KFDAYNILYALLTLGY
-131 DIYLD
+131 IYTD
-136 DIKQLLVNE
+136 DIKQLLIQDS
-145 TRWYKFRLSYRGISL
+145 RWYTFRLNYRGISL

-169 SQPLKDFQKTFGLSI
+169 SQPLRSFQKTFGLSI
-184 GKSNEDGWKDR
+184 GKSTEDSWKDR
-195 MDEVATV
+195 LDEVATV

-245 ASLAYNEWVDVI
+245 ASLAYNEWLRVI
-257 EEHGYHTADGVFHE
+257 EEHGYRTADGVYHE
-271 GMIEVE
+271 GFIEV
-277 EDVDGKKKKSKKL
+277 DKKKKL
-290 NIVMDNDMPEFVHR
+290 TIVMDDDMAKFIHDI
-304 TTNYTYRGAVC
+304 TNYTYRGAVC
-315 YPNPDYTNKVQKG
+315 YPNPDYTNKTLKG
-328 IFVYIDA
+328 IYVYIDA
-335 NSLYPSSMLPS
+335 NSLYPSAMLPS

-359 HYYPVGEPQQLT
+359 HYYPVGVPVRLKS
-371 YMPSEENMND
+371 MPTEEIMKD
-381 RRYVS
+381 RRYIS

-403 FVSLGRQGRVGM
+403 FVSLGRQGRVGEG
-415 SFNRLYQTND
+415 FNRLYRTNE

-447 YDIEEQEF
+447 YDIEELEF
-455 IEGIIYTPEN
+455 IEGIIYTSEN
-465 TSNDIFNEYISKWRK
+465 TSNDIFNEYISKWRR
-480 IKEQAAREKNAG
+480 IKEQAAREGNAG

-507 FAQSIDNTETVFE
+507 FAQSIDNIETFFE
-520 FGEDGSLSV
+520 FGDNGSLTVS
-529 IESGF
+529 EGSF
-534 DGGVSLKN
+534 DGKTSLKN

-633 ERTIVKC
+633 ERTVVKC

-647 KRFIR
+647 KRYIR

-661 IRGARMK
+661 IKGARMK
-668 KAKQTIGGITL
+668 KSKQTIGGITL

>member
-1 MKSKTKQK
+1 MSGTTKRK
-9 RGKSRSTQGSKRREP
+9 RSVSGISRNEKRKGK

-29 DTETVTLDPTKMV
+29 DTETVTIDPKKIG
-42 EYEIPGK
+42 EYEIPEK
-49 LSVLVKSYYE
+49 LKSLVNKYYE
-59 NSKSRKSEPFVVPHM
+59 GTKSLRNDPFVVPHM

-89 PVEYLNA
+89 PVEYMDA
-96 IRDRMLEQED
+96 IRGRMLEQEAR
-106 YSAIIYFHNM
+106 SAIIYFHNM
-116 KYDAYNILYALLDRE
+116 KFDAYNILYALLAQE
-131 DIYLD
+131 KSHLD
-136 DIKQLLVNE
+136 DIKQLLVNGAA
-145 TRWYKFRLSYRGISL
+145 WYTFRLSYRGISL
-160 EFRDSYNLI
+160 EFRDSYKLI
-169 SQPLKDFQKTFGLSI
+169 SQPLKNFQKTFGLSI

-223 LQAGLDK
+223 LQAGVDK
-230 FWELQGGKKASRLTA
+230 FWELQGGAKASRLTA
-245 ASLAYNEWVDVI
+245 ASLAYNEWIEVI
-257 EEHGYHTADGVFHE
+257 EEHGYHTADGKFHE
-271 GMIEVE
+271 GMKEVE
-277 EDVDGKKKKSKKL
+277 VDGKKRKTL

-315 YPNPDYTNKVQKG
+315 YPNPDYTDKVQKG

-359 HYYPVGEPQQLT
+359 HYYPVGEPVRLKK
-371 YMPSEENMND
+371 MPSEKIMLD

-415 SFNRLYQTND
+415 SFSRLYQTND

-465 TSNDIFNEYISKWRK
+465 TSNDIFNEYISKWRR

-520 FGEDGSLSV
+520 FGEDGSLTV

-534 DGGVSLKN
+534 NGGVSLKN

-555 ILLDVANILSPEE
+555 ILLDVANLLSPEE

-633 ERTIVKC
+633 ERTVVKC

-661 IRGARMK
+661 IKGARMK

>member
-1 MKSKTKQK
+1 MTTGTQRKPRKSGGLKKGTN
-9 RGKSRSTQGSKRREP
+9 EP
-24 VIFYG
+24 IIFYG
-29 DTETVTLDPTKMV
+29 DTETVTINPMKID
-42 EYEIPGK
+42 EYQIPERLRELANKYCEIASK
-49 LSVLVKSYYE
+49 NKNIQFVL
-59 NSKSRKSEPFVVPHM
+59 PHM
-74 FQVTDGKGFRGIYDT
+74 FQVTDGKGFRGVYDT
-89 PVEYLNA
+89 VVDYVNA
-96 IRDRMLEQED
+96 IRDHILEQNKRNV
-106 YSAIIYFHNM
+106 IIYFHNM
-116 KYDAYNILYALLDRE
+116 KFDAYNILYALLTLGY
-131 DIYLD
+131 IHTD
-136 DIKQLLVNE
+136 DIKQLLVQDSS
-145 TRWYKFRLSYRGISL
+145 WYTFRLNYRGVSL
-160 EFRDSYNLI
+160 EFRDSYKLI
-169 SQPLKDFQKTFGLSI
+169 SQPLKSFQKTFGLSI
-184 GKSNEDGWKDR
+184 GKSTEDSWKNR
-195 MDEVATV
+195 LDEVATV

-230 FWELQGGKKASRLTA
+230 FWELQGGKKASKLTA
-245 ASLAYNEWVDVI
+245 ASLAYSEWLSVI
-257 EEHGYHTADGVFHE
+257 EEHGYRTADGVRHE
-271 GMIEVE
+271 GFIK
-277 EDVDGKKKKSKKL
+277 EDKKKKL
-290 NIVMDNDMPEFVHR
+290 TIVMDDDMPKFIHDM
-304 TTNYTYRGAVC
+304 TNYTYRGAVC
-315 YPNPDYTNKVQKG
+315 YPNPDYTNKTLKG
-328 IFVYIDA
+328 IYVYIDA
-335 NSLYPSSMLPS
+335 NSLYPSAMLPS

-359 HYYPVGEPQQLT
+359 HYYPVGVPVRLKS
-371 YMPSEENMND
+371 MPSEEIMND

-397 PDAVIP
+397 QDAVIP

-415 SFNRLYQTND
+415 SFNRLYHTND

-507 FAQSIDNTETVFE
+507 FAQSIDNIETFFE
-520 FGEDGSLSV
+520 FGENGSLTVS
-529 IESGF
+529 EGSF
-534 DGGVSLKN
+534 DGKTSLKN

-555 ILLDVANILSPEE
+555 ILLDVANLLSPEE

-633 ERTIVKC
+633 ERTVVKC

-647 KRFIR
+647 KRYIQ

-661 IRGARMK
+661 IKGARMK
-668 KAKQTIGGITL
+668 KAKQTIGGIIL

>member
-1 MKSKTKQK
+1 MNDGTQRKPRKSGGLK
-9 RGKSRSTQGSKRREP
+9 RGTNEP
-24 VIFYG
+24 IIFYG
-29 DTETVTLDPTKMV
+29 DTETVTIDPTKID
-42 EYEIPGK
+42 EYQIPERLRELVNKYCEIA
-49 LSVLVKSYYE
+49 
-59 NSKSRKSEPFVVPHM
+59 SKYKNTPFVLPHM
-74 FQVTDGKGFRGIYDT
+74 FQVTDGKGFRGVYDT
-89 PVEYLNA
+89 VVDYVNA
-96 IRDRMLEQED
+96 IRGRIVEQNKRN
-106 YSAIIYFHNM
+106 AIIYFHNM
-116 KYDAYNILYALLDRE
+116 KFDAYNILYALLTLGY
-131 DIYLD
+131 IYTD
-136 DIKQLLVNE
+136 DIKQLLIQDSN
-145 TRWYKFRLSYRGISL
+145 WYTFRLNYRGISL
-160 EFRDSYNLI
+160 EFRDSYKLI
-169 SQPLKDFQKTFGLSI
+169 SQPLRSFQKTFGLSI
-184 GKSNEDGWKDR
+184 GKSTEDSWKDR
-195 MDEVATV
+195 LDEVATV

-230 FWELQGGKKASRLTA
+230 FWGLQGGKKASKLTA
-245 ASLAYNEWVDVI
+245 ASLAYSEWLSVI
-257 EEHGYHTADGVFHE
+257 EEHGYRTADGVYHKGF
-271 GMIEVE
+271 IE
-277 EDVDGKKKKSKKL
+277 EDKKKKL
-290 NIVMDNDMPEFVHR
+290 TIVMDDDMPKFIHDI
-304 TTNYTYRGAVC
+304 TNYTYRGAVC
-315 YPNPDYTNKVQKG
+315 YPNPDYTNKSLKG
-328 IFVYIDA
+328 IYVYIDA
-335 NSLYPSSMLPS
+335 NSLYPSAMLPS

-359 HYYPVGEPQQLT
+359 HYYPVGVPVRLKS
-371 YMPSEENMND
+371 MPTEEIMKD

-386 FLKLR
+386 FLKLK

-403 FVSLGRQGRVGM
+403 FVSLGRQGRVGEG
-415 SFNRLYQTND
+415 FNRLYRTNE

-447 YDIEEQEF
+447 YDIEELEF

-465 TSNDIFNEYISKWRK
+465 TSNDIFNEYISKWRR
-480 IKEQAAREKNAG
+480 IKEQAAREGNAG

-507 FAQSIDNTETVFE
+507 FAQSIDNIETFFE
-520 FGEDGSLSV
+520 FGENGSLTVS
-529 IESGF
+529 EGSF
-534 DGGVSLKN
+534 DGKTSLKN
-542 MGIAAMITSYARE
+542 MGIAAMITSYSRE

-633 ERTIVKC
+633 ERTVVKC

-661 IRGARMK
+661 IKGARMK
-668 KAKQTIGGITL
+668 KSKQTIGGITL

>member
-1 MKSKTKQK
+1 MTAGTQRKPRKSGGLKKGTND
-9 RGKSRSTQGSKRREP
+9 P
-24 VIFYG
+24 IIFYG
-29 DTETVTLDPTKMV
+29 DTETVTVDALKID
-42 EYEIPGK
+42 EYQIPECLIGLANK
-49 LSVLVKSYYE
+49 YFETASKYKNKQFVL
-59 NSKSRKSEPFVVPHM
+59 PHM
-74 FQVTDGKGFRGIYDT
+74 FQVTDGKGFRGVYDT
-89 PVEYLNA
+89 VVDYVNA
-96 IRDRMLEQED
+96 IRDRIVEQNKRN
-106 YSAIIYFHNM
+106 AIIYFHNM
-116 KYDAYNILYALLDRE
+116 KFDAYNILYALLTLGY
-131 DIYLD
+131 IYTD
-136 DIKQLLVNE
+136 DIKQLVIQDSS
-145 TRWYKFRLSYRGISL
+145 WYTFRLNYRGISL
-160 EFRDSYNLI
+160 EFRDSYKLI
-169 SQPLKDFQKTFGLSI
+169 SQPLRSFQKTFGLSI
-184 GKSNEDGWKDR
+184 GKSTEDSWKDR
-195 MDEVATV
+195 LDEVATV

-230 FWELQGGKKASRLTA
+230 FWGLQGGKKASKLTA
-245 ASLAYNEWVDVI
+245 ASLAYSEWLSVI
-257 EEHGYHTADGVFHE
+257 EEHGYRTADGVYNKGF
-271 GMIEVE
+271 IEV
-277 EDVDGKKKKSKKL
+277 DKKKKL
-290 NIVMDNDMPEFVHR
+290 TIVMDDDMPKFIHDI
-304 TTNYTYRGAVC
+304 TNYTYRGAVC
-315 YPNPDYTNKVQKG
+315 YPNPDYTNKTLKG
-328 IFVYIDA
+328 IYVYIDA
-335 NSLYPSSMLPS
+335 NSLYPSAMLPS
-346 VQGRNRYNQMELT
+346 VQGRNCYNQMELT
-359 HYYPVGEPQQLT
+359 HYYPVGVPVRLKS
-371 YMPSEENMND
+371 MPKEEIMKD
-381 RRYVS
+381 RRHVS

-403 FVSLGRQGRVGM
+403 FVSLGRQGRVGEG
-415 SFNRLYQTND
+415 FNRLYRTND

-447 YDIEEQEF
+447 YDIEELEF

-465 TSNDIFNEYISKWRK
+465 TSNDIFNEYISKWRR
-480 IKEQAAREKNAG
+480 IKEQAAREGNAG

-507 FAQSIDNTETVFE
+507 FAQSIDNIETFFE
-520 FGEDGSLSV
+520 FGENGSLTVS
-529 IESGF
+529 EGSF
-534 DGGVSLKN
+534 DGKTSLKN

-555 ILLDVANILSPEE
+555 ILLDVANLLSPEE

-583 WRKIREVKGLL
+583 WRKIRKVEGLL

-633 ERTIVKC
+633 ERTVVKC

-661 IRGARMK
+661 IKGARMK

>member
-1 MKSKTKQK
+1 MTVGTQRKPSKSGGLKKGTN
-9 RGKSRSTQGSKRREP
+9 EP
-24 VIFYG
+24 IIFYG
-29 DTETVTLDPTKMV
+29 DTETVTIDPTKIDV
-42 EYEIPGK
+42 YQIPERLRELANKYCEIA
-49 LSVLVKSYYE
+49 
-59 NSKSRKSEPFVVPHM
+59 SKNKNTPFVLPHM
-74 FQVTDGKGFRGIYDT
+74 FQVTDGKGFRGVYDT
-89 PVEYLNA
+89 VVDYVNA
-96 IRDRMLEQED
+96 IRDRIVEQNKRN
-106 YSAIIYFHNM
+106 AVIYFHNM
-116 KYDAYNILYALLDRE
+116 KFDAYNILYALLTLGY
-131 DIYLD
+131 IYID
-136 DIKQLLVNE
+136 DIKQLVIQDSN
-145 TRWYKFRLSYRGISL
+145 WYTFRLNYRGISL
-160 EFRDSYNLI
+160 EFRDSYKLI
-169 SQPLKDFQKTFGLSI
+169 SQPLRSFQKTFGLSI
-184 GKSNEDGWKDR
+184 GKSTEDSWKDR
-195 MDEVATV
+195 LDEVATV

-230 FWELQGGKKASRLTA
+230 FWELQGGKKASKLTA
-245 ASLAYNEWVDVI
+245 ASLAYSEWLIVI
-257 EEHGYHTADGVFHE
+257 EEHGYRTADGVYHE
-271 GMIEVE
+271 GFIE
-277 EDVDGKKKKSKKL
+277 EDKKKKL
-290 NIVMDNDMPEFVHR
+290 TIVMDDDMPKFIHGI
-304 TTNYTYRGAVC
+304 TNYTYRGAVC
-315 YPNPDYTNKVQKG
+315 YPNPDYTNKTLKG
-328 IFVYIDA
+328 IYVYIDA
-335 NSLYPSSMLPS
+335 NSLYPSAMLPS

-359 HYYPVGEPQQLT
+359 HYYPVGVPDRLKS
-371 YMPSEENMND
+371 MPTEEIMKD
-381 RRYVS
+381 RRYIS

-403 FVSLGRQGRVGM
+403 FVSLGRQGRVGEG
-415 SFNRLYQTND
+415 FNRLYQTND

-455 IEGIIYTPEN
+455 IEGIIYTPKN
-465 TSNDIFNEYISKWRK
+465 TSCEIFDEYIRKWRA
-480 IKEQAAREKNAG
+480 IKEQAAREGNAG

-507 FAQSIDNTETVFE
+507 FAQSIDNIETFFE
-520 FGEDGSLSV
+520 FGENGSLTVS
-529 IESGF
+529 EGSF
-534 DGGVSLKN
+534 DGKTSLKN

-661 IRGARMK
+661 IKGARMK

>member
-1 MKSKTKQK
+1 MSGKTGKRKSKSKSL
-9 RGKSRSTQGSKRREP
+9 GKGTNEP
-24 VIFYG
+24 LIFYG
-29 DTETVTLDPTKMV
+29 DTETVTLDTTKIS
-42 EYEIPGK
+42 EYEIPEKMRGQ
-49 LSVLVKSYYE
+49 VNDYYE
-59 NSKSRKSEPFVVPHM
+59 IAKAQKVTRFVVPHM
-74 FQVTDGKGFRGIYDT
+74 FQVTDGKGFRGVYDT

-96 IRDRMLEQED
+96 IRGRMVEQEKR
-106 YSAIIYFHNM
+106 SAILYFHNM
-116 KYDAYNILYALLDRE
+116 KFDAYNIIYALLRVKQ
-131 DIYLD
+131 INLD
-136 DIKQLLVNE
+136 DIKQLLVNGSA
-145 TRWYKFRLSYRGISL
+145 WYTFRISYRGISL
-160 EFRDSYNLI
+160 EFRDSFKLI
-169 SQPLKDFQKTFGLSI
+169 SQPLKSFQKTFGLSI
-184 GKSNEDGWKDR
+184 GKSKEDSWKDR
-195 MDEVATV
+195 LDEVATV

-230 FWELQGGKKASRLTA
+230 FWELQGGKKASKLTA
-245 ASLAYNEWVDVI
+245 ASLAYSEWIDVI
-257 EEHGYHTADGVFHE
+257 KENGYHTADGKFHE
-271 GMIEVE
+271 GMIETE
-277 EDVDGKKKKSKKL
+277 DGKEKL
-290 NIVMDNDMPEFVHR
+290 SIVMDNDMPEFVHR

-315 YPNPDYTNKVQKG
+315 YPNPNYTNKKLKG

-335 NSLYPSSMLPS
+335 NSLYPSSMLPK
-346 VQGRNRYNQMELT
+346 VKGRNKYNQMDLT
-359 HYYPVGEPQQLT
+359 HYYPVGIPRKLDA
-371 YMPSEENMND
+371 MPSEEIMND

-391 IKAKIK
+391 IKAKLK

-403 FVSLGRQGRVGM
+403 FLSLGRQGRVGM
-415 SFNRLYQTND
+415 KFGKQYRTND
-425 FLREIDETFWVTSID
+425 FLREVDETFWVTSID

-447 YDIEEQEF
+447 YEIEEQEF
-455 IEGIIYTPEN
+455 IEGIIYTPKN
-465 TSNDIFNEYISKWRK
+465 TSCEIFDEYISKWRA
-480 IKEQAAREKNAG
+480 IKEKAAREKNNG
-492 LKQLA
+492 LKKLA

-507 FAQSIDNTETVFE
+507 FAQSIDNVENFFEIGDKGTLTVSE
-520 FGEDGSLSV
+520 GA
-529 IESGF
+529 F
-534 DGGVSLKN
+534 DGTTSLKN

-555 ILLDVANILSPEE
+555 ILLDVANLLSPNE

-594 DKAEFGCWDVE
+594 DNAEFGCWDVE

-633 ERTIVKC
+633 ERTVVKC

-661 IRGARMK
+661 IQGARMK
-668 KAKQTIGGITL
+668 KAKQSIGGIDL

>member
-1 MKSKTKQK
+1 MNDGMQRKPRKSGGLKK
-9 RGKSRSTQGSKRREP
+9 GANEP
-24 VIFYG
+24 IIFYG
-29 DTETVTLDPTKMV
+29 DTETVTIDPTKIN
-42 EYEIPGK
+42 EYQIPERLRELANKYCEIA
-49 LSVLVKSYYE
+49 
-59 NSKSRKSEPFVVPHM
+59 SKYKNTPFVLSHM
-74 FQVTDGKGFRGIYDT
+74 FQVTDGKGFRGVYDT
-89 PVEYLNA
+89 VVDYVNA
-96 IRDRMLEQED
+96 IRDRIVEQNKRN
-106 YSAIIYFHNM
+106 AIIYFHNM
-116 KYDAYNILYALLDRE
+116 KFDAYNILYALLTLGY
-131 DIYLD
+131 IYTD
-136 DIKQLLVNE
+136 DIKQLLIQDSS
-145 TRWYKFRLSYRGISL
+145 WYTFRLNYRGISL
-160 EFRDSYNLI
+160 EFRDSYKLI
-169 SQPLKDFQKTFGLSI
+169 SQPLNSFQKTFGLSI
-184 GKSNEDGWKDR
+184 GKSTEDSWKDR

-209 EPGLMEYALLDVDV
+209 ESGLMEYALLDVDV

-230 FWELQGGKKASRLTA
+230 FWELQGGKKASKLTA
-245 ASLAYNEWVDVI
+245 ASLAYSEWLSVI
-257 EEHGYHTADGVFHE
+257 EEHGYRTSDGVYHE
-271 GMIEVE
+271 GFIE
-277 EDVDGKKKKSKKL
+277 EDKKKKL
-290 NIVMDNDMPEFVHR
+290 TIVMDNDMPKFIHDI
-304 TTNYTYRGAVC
+304 TNYTYRGAVC
-315 YPNPDYTNKVQKG
+315 YPNPDYTNKTLKG
-328 IFVYIDA
+328 TYVYIDA
-335 NSLYPSSMLPS
+335 NSLYPSAMLPS

-359 HYYPVGEPQQLT
+359 HYYPVGVPVRLKS
-371 YMPSEENMND
+371 MPSEEIMND

-397 PDAVIP
+397 QDAVIP

-415 SFNRLYQTND
+415 SFNRLYHTND

-480 IKEQAAREKNAG
+480 IKEQAAREGNAG

-507 FAQSIDNTETVFE
+507 FAQSIDNIETFFE
-520 FGEDGSLSV
+520 FGENGSLTVS
-529 IESGF
+529 EGSF
-534 DGGVSLKN
+534 DGKTSLKN

-633 ERTIVKC
+633 ERTVVKC

-647 KRFIR
+647 KRYIQ

>member
-1 MKSKTKQK
+1 MTAGTQRKPRKSGGLKNGTDD
-9 RGKSRSTQGSKRREP
+9 P
-24 VIFYG
+24 IIFYG
-29 DTETVTLDPTKMV
+29 DTETVTIDPMKIG
-42 EYEIPGK
+42 EYQIPERLRELVNKYCEIASK
-49 LSVLVKSYYE
+49 YKNMQFVL
-59 NSKSRKSEPFVVPHM
+59 PHM
-74 FQVTDGKGFRGIYDT
+74 FQVTDGKGFRGVYDT
-89 PVEYLNA
+89 VVDYVNA
-96 IRDRMLEQED
+96 IRDRIVEQ
-106 YSAIIYFHNM
+106 SKRNAIIYFHNM
-116 KYDAYNILYALLDRE
+116 KFDASNILYALLTLGY
-131 DIYLD
+131 IYTD
-136 DIKQLLVNE
+136 DIKQLLIQESN
-145 TRWYKFRLSYRGISL
+145 WYTFRLNYRGISL
-160 EFRDSYNLI
+160 EFRDSYMLI
-169 SQPLKDFQKTFGLSI
+169 SQPLRSFQKTFGLSI
-184 GKSNEDGWKDR
+184 GKSTEDSWKDR
-195 MDEVATV
+195 LDEVATV

-209 EPGLMEYALLDVDV
+209 EPGLMEYALLDIDV

-230 FWELQGGKKASRLTA
+230 FWVLQGGKKASKLTA
-245 ASLAYNEWVDVI
+245 ASLAYSEWLSVI
-257 EEHGYHTADGVFHE
+257 EEHGYRTADGVYHKGF
-271 GMIEVE
+271 IEV
-277 EDVDGKKKKSKKL
+277 DKKKKL
-290 NIVMDNDMPEFVHR
+290 TIVMDDDMPKFIHDI
-304 TTNYTYRGAVC
+304 TNYTYRGAVC
-315 YPNPDYTNKVQKG
+315 YPNPDYTNKTLKG
-328 IFVYIDA
+328 IYVYIDA
-335 NSLYPSSMLPS
+335 NSLYPSAMLPS

-359 HYYPVGEPQQLT
+359 HYYPVGVPVRLKS
-371 YMPSEENMND
+371 MPKEEIMKD

-403 FVSLGRQGRVGM
+403 FVSLGRQGRVGEG
-415 SFNRLYQTND
+415 FNRLYRTNE

-447 YDIEEQEF
+447 YDIEELEF

-465 TSNDIFNEYISKWRK
+465 TSNDIFNEYISKWRI
-480 IKEQAAREKNAG
+480 IKEQAAREGNAG

-507 FAQSIDNTETVFE
+507 FAQSIDNIETFFE
-520 FGEDGSLSV
+520 FGENGSLTVS
-529 IESGF
+529 EGSF
-534 DGGVSLKN
+534 DGKTSLKN

-605 HIVKEVK
+605 HIVKKVK

-633 ERTIVKC
+633 ERTVVKC

-647 KRFIR
+647 KRYIQ
-652 YDNFNRGET
+652 YYNFNRGET
-661 IRGARMK
+661 IKGARMK
-668 KAKQTIGGITL
+668 KAKQTIGGIAL

>member
-1 MKSKTKQK
+1 MTAGTQ
-9 RGKSRSTQGSKRREP
+9 RKSRKSGGLKKGTNDP
-24 VIFYG
+24 IIFYG
-29 DTETVTLDPTKMV
+29 DTETVTIDPMKIG
-42 EYEIPGK
+42 EYQIPECLRELANKYCEIASNNK
-49 LSVLVKSYYE
+49 
-59 NSKSRKSEPFVVPHM
+59 NTPFVLPHM
-74 FQVTDGKGFRGIYDT
+74 FQVTDGKGFRGVYDT
-89 PVEYLNA
+89 VVDYVNA
-96 IRDRMLEQED
+96 IRERIVEQNKRN
-106 YSAIIYFHNM
+106 AIIYFHNM
-116 KYDAYNILYALLDRE
+116 KFDAYNILYALLTLGY
-131 DIYLD
+131 IYTD
-136 DIKQLLVNE
+136 DIKQLLIQDS
-145 TRWYKFRLSYRGISL
+145 RWYTFRLNYRGISL

-169 SQPLKDFQKTFGLSI
+169 SQPLRSFQKTFGLSI
-184 GKSNEDGWKDR
+184 GKSTEDSWKDR
-195 MDEVATV
+195 LDEVATV

-245 ASLAYNEWVDVI
+245 ASLAYNEWLRVI
-257 EEHGYHTADGVFHE
+257 EEHGYRTADGVYHE
-271 GMIEVE
+271 GFIEV
-277 EDVDGKKKKSKKL
+277 DKKKKL
-290 NIVMDNDMPEFVHR
+290 TIVMDDDMAKFIHDI
-304 TTNYTYRGAVC
+304 TNYTYRGAVC
-315 YPNPDYTNKVQKG
+315 YPNPDYTNKTLKG
-328 IFVYIDA
+328 IYVYIDA
-335 NSLYPSSMLPS
+335 NSLYPSAMLPS

-359 HYYPVGEPQQLT
+359 HYYPVGVPVRLKS
-371 YMPSEENMND
+371 MPTEEIMKD
-381 RRYVS
+381 RRYIS

-403 FVSLGRQGRVGM
+403 FVSLGRQGRVGEG
-415 SFNRLYQTND
+415 FNRLYRTNE

-447 YDIEEQEF
+447 YDIEELEF
-455 IEGIIYTPEN
+455 IEGIIYTSEN
-465 TSNDIFNEYISKWRK
+465 TSNDIFNEYISKWRR
-480 IKEQAAREKNAG
+480 IKEQAAREGNAG

-507 FAQSIDNTETVFE
+507 FAQSIDNIETFFE
-520 FGEDGSLSV
+520 FGDNGSLTVS
-529 IESGF
+529 EGSF
-534 DGGVSLKN
+534 DGKTSLKN

-633 ERTIVKC
+633 ERTVVKC

-647 KRFIR
+647 KRYIR

-661 IRGARMK
+661 IKGARMK
-668 KAKQTIGGITL
+668 KSKQTIGGITL

>member
-1 MKSKTKQK
+1 MTAGTQRKPRKSGGLKKGTND
-9 RGKSRSTQGSKRREP
+9 P
-24 VIFYG
+24 IIFYG
-29 DTETVTLDPTKMV
+29 DTETVTIDPMKIG
-42 EYEIPGK
+42 EYQIPERLRELVNKYCEIASK
-49 LSVLVKSYYE
+49 YKNMQFVL
-59 NSKSRKSEPFVVPHM
+59 PHM
-74 FQVTDGKGFRGIYDT
+74 FQVTDGKGFRGVYDT
-89 PVEYLNA
+89 VVDYVNA
-96 IRDRMLEQED
+96 IRDRIVEQ
-106 YSAIIYFHNM
+106 SKRNAIIYFHNM
-116 KYDAYNILYALLDRE
+116 KFDASNILYALLTLGY
-131 DIYLD
+131 IYTD
-136 DIKQLLVNE
+136 DIKQLLIQESN
-145 TRWYKFRLSYRGISL
+145 WYTFRLNYRGISL
-160 EFRDSYNLI
+160 EFRDSYMLI
-169 SQPLKDFQKTFGLSI
+169 SQPLSSFQKTFGLSI
-184 GKSNEDGWKDR
+184 GKSTEDSWKDR
-195 MDEVATV
+195 LDEVATV

-209 EPGLMEYALLDVDV
+209 EPGLMEYALLDIDV

-230 FWELQGGKKASRLTA
+230 FWVLQGGKKASKLTA
-245 ASLAYNEWVDVI
+245 ASLAYSEWLSVI
-257 EEHGYHTADGVFHE
+257 EEHGYRTADGVYHKGF
-271 GMIEVE
+271 IEV
-277 EDVDGKKKKSKKL
+277 DKKKKL
-290 NIVMDNDMPEFVHR
+290 TIVMDDDMPKFIHDI
-304 TTNYTYRGAVC
+304 TNYTYRGAVC
-315 YPNPDYTNKVQKG
+315 YPNPDYTNKTLKG
-328 IFVYIDA
+328 IYVYIDA
-335 NSLYPSSMLPS
+335 NSLYPSAMLPS

-359 HYYPVGEPQQLT
+359 HYYPVGVPVRLKS
-371 YMPSEENMND
+371 MPTEEIMKD

-403 FVSLGRQGRVGM
+403 FVSLGRQGRGGEG
-415 SFNRLYQTND
+415 FNRLYRTTE

-447 YDIEEQEF
+447 YDIEELEF

-465 TSNDIFNEYISKWRK
+465 TSNDIFNEYISKWRR
-480 IKEQAAREKNAG
+480 IKEQAAREGNAG

-507 FAQSIDNTETVFE
+507 FAQSIDNIETFFE
-520 FGEDGSLSV
+520 FGENGSLTVS
-529 IESGF
+529 EGSF
-534 DGGVSLKN
+534 DGKTSLKN

-633 ERTIVKC
+633 ERTVVKC

-647 KRFIR
+647 KRYIQ

-661 IRGARMK
+661 IKGARMK
-668 KAKQTIGGITL
+668 KAKQTIGGIAL

>member
-1 MKSKTKQK
+1 MNDATQRKPHKSGGLKKVTN
-9 RGKSRSTQGSKRREP
+9 EP
-24 VIFYG
+24 IIFYG
-29 DTETVTLDPTKMV
+29 DTETVTIDPMKIG
-42 EYEIPGK
+42 EYQIPERLRELVNKYCEIA
-49 LSVLVKSYYE
+49 
-59 NSKSRKSEPFVVPHM
+59 SKYNNTPFVLPHM
-74 FQVTDGKGFRGIYDT
+74 FQVTDGKGFRGVYDT
-89 PVEYLNA
+89 VVDYVNA
-96 IRDRMLEQED
+96 IRDRIVEQNKRN
-106 YSAIIYFHNM
+106 AIIYFHNM
-116 KYDAYNILYALLDRE
+116 KFDAYNILYALLTLGY
-131 DIYLD
+131 IYTD
-136 DIKQLLVNE
+136 DIKQLLIQDSS
-145 TRWYKFRLSYRGISL
+145 WYTFRLNYRGISL
-160 EFRDSYNLI
+160 EFRDSYKLI
-169 SQPLKDFQKTFGLSI
+169 SQPLRSFQKTFGLSI
-184 GKSNEDGWKDR
+184 GKSTEDSWKDR

-209 EPGLMEYALLDVDV
+209 EPGLMEYALLDVGV

-230 FWELQGGKKASRLTA
+230 FWELQGGKKASKLTA
-245 ASLAYNEWVDVI
+245 ASLAYSEWLRVI
-257 EEHGYHTADGVFHE
+257 EEHGYRTADGVHHE
-271 GMIEVE
+271 GFIEE
-277 EDVDGKKKKSKKL
+277 GKKKKL
-290 NIVMDNDMPEFVHR
+290 TIVMDEDMPKFIHDI
-304 TTNYTYRGAVC
+304 TNYTYRGAVC
-315 YPNPDYTNKVQKG
+315 YPNPDYTNKTLKG
-328 IFVYIDA
+328 IYVYIDA
-335 NSLYPSSMLPS
+335 NSLYPSAMLPS
-346 VQGRNRYNQMELT
+346 VQGRNCYNQMELT
-359 HYYPVGEPQQLT
+359 HYYPVGVPVRLKS
-371 YMPSEENMND
+371 MPTEEIMKD

-403 FVSLGRQGRVGM
+403 FVSLGRQGRVGKG
-415 SFNRLYQTND
+415 FNRLYRTND

-447 YDIEEQEF
+447 YEIEEQEF
-455 IEGIIYTPEN
+455 IEGIIYTPKN
-465 TSNDIFNEYISKWRK
+465 TSNDVFNEYISKWRK

-507 FAQSIDNTETVFE
+507 FAQSIDNVETFFE
-520 FGEDGSLSV
+520 FGENGSLTVS
-529 IESGF
+529 EGSF
-534 DGGVSLKN
+534 DGKTSLKN

-555 ILLDVANILSPEE
+555 ILLDVANLLSPNE

-633 ERTIVKC
+633 ERTIIKC

-661 IRGARMK
+661 ITGARMK

>member
-1 MKSKTKQK
+1 MNEGKPRKPRKSGGLK
-9 RGKSRSTQGSKRREP
+9 RETNDTI
-24 VIFYG
+24 IFYG
-29 DTETVTLDPTKMV
+29 DTETVTIDPMQID
-42 EYEIPGK
+42 EYQIPERLRELANSYCEIA
-49 LSVLVKSYYE
+49 
-59 NSKSRKSEPFVVPHM
+59 SKNKNTPFVLPHM
-74 FQVTDGKGFRGIYDT
+74 FQVTDGKGFRGVYDT
-89 PVEYLNA
+89 VVDYVNA
-96 IRDRMLEQED
+96 IRERIVEQNKRN
-106 YSAIIYFHNM
+106 AVIYFHNM
-116 KYDAYNILYALLDRE
+116 KFDAYNILYALLTLGY
-131 DIYLD
+131 IYTD
-136 DIKQLLVNE
+136 DIKQLV
-145 TRWYKFRLSYRGISL
+145 TQDSSWYTFRLNYRGISL
-160 EFRDSYNLI
+160 EFRDSYKLI
-169 SQPLKDFQKTFGLSI
+169 SQPLRSFQKTFGLSI
-184 GKSNEDGWKDR
+184 GKSTEDSWKDR
-195 MDEVATV
+195 LDEVATV

-230 FWELQGGKKASRLTA
+230 FWELQGGKKASKLTA
-245 ASLAYNEWVDVI
+245 ASLAYSEWLSVI
-257 EEHGYHTADGVFHE
+257 EEHGYRTADGVRHE
-271 GMIEVE
+271 GFIKE
-277 EDVDGKKKKSKKL
+277 EKKKKL
-290 NIVMDNDMPEFVHR
+290 TIVMDNDMPKFIHDM
-304 TTNYTYRGAVC
+304 TNYTYRGAVC
-315 YPNPDYTNKVQKG
+315 YPNPDYTNKTLKG
-328 IFVYIDA
+328 IYVYIDA
-335 NSLYPSSMLPS
+335 NSLYPSAMLPS
-346 VQGRNRYNQMELT
+346 VQGRNSYNQMELT
-359 HYYPVGEPQQLT
+359 HYYPVGVPVRLKS
-371 YMPSEENMND
+371 MPTEEIMKD

-403 FVSLGRQGRVGM
+403 FVSLGRQGRVGKG
-415 SFNRLYQTND
+415 FNRLYRTND

-455 IEGIIYTPEN
+455 IEGIIYTPNN
-465 TSNDIFNEYISKWRK
+465 TSCEIFNEYISKWRA
-480 IKEQAAREKNAG
+480 IKEQAARDKNNG

-507 FAQSIDNTETVFE
+507 FAQSIDNVETFFE
-520 FGEDGSLSV
+520 FGDNGSLTVS
-529 IESGF
+529 EGSF
-534 DGGVSLKN
+534 DGKTSLKN

-555 ILLDVANILSPEE
+555 ILLDVANLLSPNE

-605 HIVKEVK
+605 HIVKKVK

-633 ERTIVKC
+633 ERTVVRC

-647 KRFIR
+647 KRYIQ

-661 IRGARMK
+661 IKGARMK
-668 KAKQTIGGITL
+668 KAKQTIGGIAL

>member
-1 MKSKTKQK
+1 MNDGTQRKPRKSGGLK
-9 RGKSRSTQGSKRREP
+9 RGTNEP
-24 VIFYG
+24 IIFYG
-29 DTETVTLDPTKMV
+29 DTETVTIDPTKID
-42 EYEIPGK
+42 EYQIPERLRELVNKYCEIA
-49 LSVLVKSYYE
+49 
-59 NSKSRKSEPFVVPHM
+59 SKYKNTPFVLPHM
-74 FQVTDGKGFRGIYDT
+74 FQVTDGKGFRGVYDT
-89 PVEYLNA
+89 VVDYVNA
-96 IRDRMLEQED
+96 IRGRIVEQNKRN
-106 YSAIIYFHNM
+106 AIIYFHNM
-116 KYDAYNILYALLDRE
+116 KFDAYNILYALLTLGY
-131 DIYLD
+131 IYTD
-136 DIKQLLVNE
+136 DIKQLLIQDSN
-145 TRWYKFRLSYRGISL
+145 WYTFRLNYRGISL
-160 EFRDSYNLI
+160 EFRDSYKLI
-169 SQPLKDFQKTFGLSI
+169 SQPLRSFQKTFGLSI
-184 GKSNEDGWKDR
+184 GKSTEDSWKDR
-195 MDEVATV
+195 LDEVATV

-230 FWELQGGKKASRLTA
+230 FWGLQGGKKASKLTA
-245 ASLAYNEWVDVI
+245 ASLAYSEWLSVI
-257 EEHGYHTADGVFHE
+257 EEHGYRTADGVYHKGF
-271 GMIEVE
+271 IE
-277 EDVDGKKKKSKKL
+277 EDKKKKL
-290 NIVMDNDMPEFVHR
+290 TIVMDDDMPKFIHDI
-304 TTNYTYRGAVC
+304 TNYTYRGAVC
-315 YPNPDYTNKVQKG
+315 YPNPDYTNKSLKG
-328 IFVYIDA
+328 IYVYIDA
-335 NSLYPSSMLPS
+335 NSLYPSAMLPS

-359 HYYPVGEPQQLT
+359 HYYPVGVPVRLKS
-371 YMPSEENMND
+371 MPTEEIMKD

-386 FLKLR
+386 FLKLK
-391 IKAKIK
+391 IKVKIK

-403 FVSLGRQGRVGM
+403 FVSLGRQGRVGEG
-415 SFNRLYQTND
+415 FNRLYRTNE

-447 YDIEEQEF
+447 YDIEELEF

-465 TSNDIFNEYISKWRK
+465 TSNDIFNEYISKWRR
-480 IKEQAAREKNAG
+480 IKEQAAREGNAG

-507 FAQSIDNTETVFE
+507 FAQSIDNIETFFE
-520 FGEDGSLSV
+520 FGENGSLTVS
-529 IESGF
+529 EGSF
-534 DGGVSLKN
+534 DGKTSLKN
-542 MGIAAMITSYARE
+542 MGIAAMITSYSRE

-633 ERTIVKC
+633 ERTVVKC

-661 IRGARMK
+661 IKGARMK
-668 KAKQTIGGITL
+668 KSKQTIGGITL

>member
-1 MKSKTKQK
+1 MTAGTQRKQRKSGGLKKGTND
-9 RGKSRSTQGSKRREP
+9 P
-24 VIFYG
+24 IIFYG
-29 DTETVTLDPTKMV
+29 DTETVTIDPNKIG
-42 EYEIPGK
+42 EYQIPERLRELVNKYCEIASK
-49 LSVLVKSYYE
+49 YKNMQFVL
-59 NSKSRKSEPFVVPHM
+59 PHM
-74 FQVTDGKGFRGIYDT
+74 FQVTDGKGFSGVYDT
-89 PVEYLNA
+89 VVDYVNA
-96 IRDRMLEQED
+96 IRDRVVEQNKRN
-106 YSAIIYFHNM
+106 AIIYFHNM
-116 KYDAYNILYALLDRE
+116 KFDAYNILYALLTLGY
-131 DIYLD
+131 IYTD
-136 DIKQLLVNE
+136 DIKQLVIQDSS
-145 TRWYKFRLSYRGISL
+145 WYTFRLNYRGISL
-160 EFRDSYNLI
+160 EFRDSYKLI
-169 SQPLKDFQKTFGLSI
+169 SQPLRSFQKTFGLSI
-184 GKSNEDGWKDR
+184 GKSTEDSWKDR
-195 MDEVATV
+195 LDEVATV
-202 NALLNRT
+202 NALLTRT

-230 FWELQGGKKASRLTA
+230 FWELQGGKKASKLTA
-245 ASLAYNEWVDVI
+245 ASLAYSEWLSVI
-257 EEHGYHTADGVFHE
+257 EEHGYRTSDGEHHE
-271 GMIEVE
+271 GFIKE
-277 EDVDGKKKKSKKL
+277 EKKKKL
-290 NIVMDNDMPEFVHR
+290 TIVMDYDMPKFIHDI
-304 TTNYTYRGAVC
+304 TNYTYRGAVC
-315 YPNPDYTNKVQKG
+315 YPNPDYTNKTLKG
-328 IFVYIDA
+328 IYVYIDA
-335 NSLYPSSMLPS
+335 NSLYPSAMLPS

-359 HYYPVGEPQQLT
+359 HYYPVGVPVGLKS
-371 YMPSEENMND
+371 MPTEEIMKD
-381 RRYVS
+381 RRYIS

-403 FVSLGRQGRVGM
+403 FVSLGRQGRVGGG
-415 SFNRLYQTND
+415 FNRLYRTNE

-455 IEGIIYTPEN
+455 IEGIIYTPKN
-465 TSNDIFNEYISKWRK
+465 TSNDIFNEYISKWRR
-480 IKEQAAREKNAG
+480 IKEQAAREGNAG

-507 FAQSIDNTETVFE
+507 FAQSIDNIETFFE
-520 FGEDGSLSV
+520 FGDNGSLTVS
-529 IESGF
+529 EGSF
-534 DGGVSLKN
+534 DGKTSLKN

-555 ILLDVANILSPEE
+555 ILLDVANILSPDE

-633 ERTIVKC
+633 ERTVVKC

-661 IRGARMK
+661 IKGARMK
-668 KAKQTIGGITL
+668 KAKQTIGGISL

>member
-1 MKSKTKQK
+1 MN
-9 RGKSRSTQGSKRREP
+9 EP
-24 VIFYG
+24 IIFYG
-29 DTETVTLDPTKMV
+29 DTETVTIDPTKIG
-42 EYEIPGK
+42 EYQIPERLREMAK
-49 LSVLVKSYYE
+49 LYCDVA
-59 NSKSRKSEPFVVPHM
+59 SKHKNIPFVLPHM
-74 FQVTDGKGFRGIYDT
+74 FQVTDGKGFRGVYDT
-89 PVEYLNA
+89 VVKYVNA
-96 IRDRMLEQED
+96 IRDRIVEQNKRN
-106 YSAIIYFHNM
+106 AVIYFHNM
-116 KYDAYNILYALLDRE
+116 KFDAYNILYALLTLGY
-131 DIYLD
+131 IHTD
-136 DIKQLLVNE
+136 DIKQLLIQDSS
-145 TRWYKFRLSYRGISL
+145 WYTFRLNYRGVSL
-160 EFRDSYNLI
+160 EFRDSYTLI
-169 SQPLKDFQKTFGLSI
+169 SQQLKSFQKTFGLSI
-184 GKSNEDGWKDR
+184 GKSTEDSWKDR
-195 MDEVATV
+195 LDEVATV

-230 FWELQGGKKASRLTA
+230 FWELQGGKKASKLTA
-245 ASLAYNEWVDVI
+245 ASLAYSEWLSVI
-257 EEHGYHTADGVFHE
+257 EEHGYRTADGAYHE
-271 GMIEVE
+271 GFIE
-277 EDVDGKKKKSKKL
+277 EDKKKKL
-290 NIVMDNDMPEFVHR
+290 TIVMDEDMPKFIHDI
-304 TTNYTYRGAVC
+304 TNYTYRGAVC
-315 YPNPDYTNKVQKG
+315 YPNPDYTNKILKG
-328 IFVYIDA
+328 IYVYIDA
-335 NSLYPSSMLPS
+335 NSLYPSAMLPS
-346 VQGRNRYNQMELT
+346 VQGRNCYNQMELT
-359 HYYPVGEPQQLT
+359 HYYPVGVPVRLKS
-371 YMPSEENMND
+371 MPSEKIMKD
-381 RRYVS
+381 RRNVS

-403 FVSLGRQGRVGM
+403 FVSLGRQGRVGEG
-415 SFNRLYQTND
+415 FNRLYRTND

-507 FAQSIDNTETVFE
+507 FAQSIDNIETFFE
-520 FGEDGSLSV
+520 FGENGSLTVS
-529 IESGF
+529 EGSF
-534 DGGVSLKN
+534 DGKTSLKN

-555 ILLDVANILSPEE
+555 ILLDVANLLSPEE

-647 KRFIR
+647 KRFIH

-668 KAKQTIGGITL
+668 KAKQTIGGIAL
-679 ESRPFSIKAEYR
+679 ESLPFSIKAEYR

>member
-1 MKSKTKQK
+1 MNDGTQRKPRKSGGLKKGTN
-9 RGKSRSTQGSKRREP
+9 EP
-24 VIFYG
+24 IIFYG
-29 DTETVTLDPTKMV
+29 DTETVTIDPTKID
-42 EYEIPGK
+42 EYQIPERLRELANKYCEIA
-49 LSVLVKSYYE
+49 
-59 NSKSRKSEPFVVPHM
+59 SKNKNTPFVLPHM
-74 FQVTDGKGFRGIYDT
+74 FQVTDGKGLRGVYDT
-89 PVEYLNA
+89 VVDYVNA
-96 IRDRMLEQED
+96 IRDRILEHNKRN
-106 YSAIIYFHNM
+106 AIIYFHNM
-116 KYDAYNILYALLDRE
+116 KFDAYNILYALLTLGY
-131 DIYLD
+131 IYTD
-136 DIKQLLVNE
+136 DIKQLLIQDSS
-145 TRWYKFRLSYRGISL
+145 WYTFRLNYRGVSL
-160 EFRDSYNLI
+160 EFRDSYKLI
-169 SQPLKDFQKTFGLSI
+169 SQPLKRFQKTFGLSI
-184 GKSNEDGWKDR
+184 GKSTEDSWKDR

-230 FWELQGGKKASRLTA
+230 FWELQGGKKASKLTA
-245 ASLAYNEWVDVI
+245 ASLAYSEWLSVI
-257 EEHGYHTADGVFHE
+257 EEHGYRTSDGVRHE
-271 GMIEVE
+271 GFIEV
-277 EDVDGKKKKSKKL
+277 DKKKKL
-290 NIVMDNDMPEFVHR
+290 TIVMDEDMPKFIHDI
-304 TTNYTYRGAVC
+304 TNYTYRGAVC
-315 YPNPDYTNKVQKG
+315 YPNPDYTNKTLKG
-328 IFVYIDA
+328 IYVYIDA
-335 NSLYPSSMLPS
+335 NSLYPSAMLPS
-346 VQGRNRYNQMELT
+346 VLGRNRYNQMELT
-359 HYYPVGEPQQLT
+359 HYYPVGVPVRLKS
-371 YMPSEENMND
+371 MPTEEIMKD

-397 PDAVIP
+397 ADAVIP
-403 FVSLGRQGRVGM
+403 FVSLGRQGRVGKG
-415 SFNRLYQTND
+415 FNRLYRTND

-447 YDIEEQEF
+447 YDIEELEF

-465 TSNDIFNEYISKWRK
+465 TSNDIFNEYISKWRR
-480 IKEQAAREKNAG
+480 IKEQAAREGNAG

-497 KIMLNSLYGK
+497 KIMLNSPYGK
-507 FAQSIDNTETVFE
+507 FAQSIDNIETFFE
-520 FGEDGSLSV
+520 FGENGSLTVS
-529 IESGF
+529 EGSF
-534 DGGVSLKN
+534 DGKTSIKN

-633 ERTIVKC
+633 ERTVVKC

-647 KRFIR
+647 KRYIR

-661 IRGARMK
+661 IKGARMK

>member
-1 MKSKTKQK
+1 LK
-9 RGKSRSTQGSKRREP
+9 RGKSEP
-24 VIFYG
+24 IIFYG
-29 DTETVTLDPTKMV
+29 DTETVTIDPTKID
-42 EYEIPGK
+42 EYQIPERLRELANLYCEVASNNK
-49 LSVLVKSYYE
+49 
-59 NSKSRKSEPFVVPHM
+59 NTPFVLPHM
-74 FQVTDGKGFRGIYDT
+74 FQVTDGKGFRGVYDT
-89 PVEYLNA
+89 VVDYVNA
-96 IRDRMLEQED
+96 IRERIVEQNKRN
-106 YSAIIYFHNM
+106 AIIYFHNM
-116 KYDAYNILYALLDRE
+116 KFDAYNILYALLMLGY
-131 DIYLD
+131 IHTD
-136 DIKQLLVNE
+136 DIKQLVIQDSG
-145 TRWYKFRLSYRGISL
+145 WYTFRLNYRGISL
-160 EFRDSYNLI
+160 EFRDSYKLI
-169 SQPLKDFQKTFGLSI
+169 SQPLKSFQKTFGLSI
-184 GKSNEDGWKDR
+184 GKSTEDSWKDR
-195 MDEVATV
+195 LDEVATV

-230 FWELQGGKKASRLTA
+230 FWELQGGKKASKLTA
-245 ASLAYNEWVDVI
+245 ASLAYSEWLSVI
-257 EEHGYHTADGVFHE
+257 EEHGYRTADGVHHE
-271 GMIEVE
+271 GFIKE
-277 EDVDGKKKKSKKL
+277 EKKKKL
-290 NIVMDNDMPEFVHR
+290 TIVMDNDMPKFIHNM
-304 TTNYTYRGAVC
+304 TNYTYRGAVC
-315 YPNPDYTNKVQKG
+315 YPNPDYTNKTLKG
-328 IFVYIDA
+328 IYVYIDA
-335 NSLYPSSMLPS
+335 NSLYPSAMLSS
-346 VQGRNRYNQMELT
+346 VRGRNCYNQKELT
-359 HYYPVGEPQQLT
+359 HYYPVGVPVRLKS
-371 YMPSEENMND
+371 MPTEEIMKD

-403 FVSLGRQGRVGM
+403 FVSLGRQGRVGKG
-415 SFNRLYQTND
+415 FNRHYRTND

-447 YDIEEQEF
+447 YEIEEQEF
-455 IEGIIYTPEN
+455 IEGIIYTPKN
-465 TSNDIFNEYISKWRK
+465 TSCEIFNEYISKWRA
-480 IKEQAAREKNAG
+480 IKEQAARNKNNG

-507 FAQSIDNTETVFE
+507 FAQSIDNVETFFE
-520 FGEDGSLSV
+520 FGENGSLTVS
-529 IESGF
+529 EGGF
-534 DGGVSLKN
+534 DGKTSLKN

-555 ILLDVANILSPEE
+555 ILLDVANLLSPNE

-633 ERTIVKC
+633 ERTVVKC

-647 KRFIR
+647 KRYIR

-661 IRGARMK
+661 IKGARMK
-668 KAKQTIGGITL
+668 KAKQTIGGIAL

>member
-1 MKSKTKQK
+1 MNEGMQRKPRKSGGLKK
-9 RGKSRSTQGSKRREP
+9 GANDP
-24 VIFYG
+24 IIFYG
-29 DTETVTLDPTKMV
+29 DTETVTIDPTKID
-42 EYEIPGK
+42 EYQIPER
-49 LSVLVKSYYE
+49 LRELANYYCGLA
-59 NSKSRKSEPFVVPHM
+59 RKYKNTPFVLPHM
-74 FQVTDGKGFRGIYDT
+74 FQVTDGKGFRGVYDT
-89 PVEYLNA
+89 VVDYVNA
-96 IRDRMLEQED
+96 IRDHILEQNKRN
-106 YSAIIYFHNM
+106 AIIYFHNM
-116 KYDAYNILYALLDRE
+116 KFDAYNILYALLTLGY
-131 DIYLD
+131 IYTD
-136 DIKQLLVNE
+136 DIKQLLIQDSS
-145 TRWYKFRLSYRGISL
+145 WYTFRLNYRGVSL
-160 EFRDSYNLI
+160 EFRDSYKLI
-169 SQPLKDFQKTFGLSI
+169 SQPLKSFQKTFGLSI
-184 GKSNEDGWKDR
+184 GKSTEDSWKDR
-195 MDEVATV
+195 LDEVATV

-223 LQAGLDK
+223 LQVGLDK
-230 FWELQGGKKASRLTA
+230 FWGLQGGKKASKLTA
-245 ASLAYNEWVDVI
+245 ASLAYSEWLKVI
-257 EEHGYHTADGVFHE
+257 EEHGYRTADGVHHE
-271 GMIEVE
+271 GFIEV
-277 EDVDGKKKKSKKL
+277 DKKKKLS
-290 NIVMDNDMPEFVHR
+290 IVMDEDMPKFIHDI
-304 TTNYTYRGAVC
+304 TNYTYRGAVC
-315 YPNPDYTNKVQKG
+315 YPNPDYTNKILKG
-328 IFVYIDA
+328 IYVYIDA
-335 NSLYPSSMLPS
+335 NSLYSSAMLPS
-346 VQGRNRYNQMELT
+346 VQGRNRYNQMALT
-359 HYYPVGEPQQLT
+359 HYYPVGVPVRLKS
-371 YMPSEENMND
+371 MPSEEIMND

-415 SFNRLYQTND
+415 SFNRLYHTND

-480 IKEQAAREKNAG
+480 IKEQAAREGNAG

-497 KIMLNSLYGK
+497 KIMLNSPYGK
-507 FAQSIDNTETVFE
+507 FAQSIDNIETFFE
-520 FGEDGSLSV
+520 FGENGSLTVS
-529 IESGF
+529 EGSF
-534 DGGVSLKN
+534 DGKTSLKN
-542 MGIAAMITSYARE
+542 MGIASMITSYARE
-555 ILLDVANILSPEE
+555 ILLDVANLLSPNE

-633 ERTIVKC
+633 ERTVVKC

-647 KRFIR
+647 KRYIQ

-668 KAKQTIGGITL
+668 KAKQTIGGIAL